1 MNILIKELENLGKF
15 KEYVSDINKKISP
28 IVLSGLSSVG
38 KIQLLEATKE
48 FADRNICIV
57 TYNELQAKKI
67 YKDLKYF
74 SGNVVYFPK
83 REIASYDYVAE
94 SKDLPY
100 ERIETLNKIFEQEKS
115 AKKNE
120 NRLIVITTIEAMMQ
134 KMISKEEV
142 YKALLEF
149 KVGKCFNLE
158 ELKQSLIHLGYERAD
173 IVDGKGQFSVRGGIL
188 DIGTTNTQGVRIE
201 FWGDEVDSIRSFS
214 ITSQRSNKMI
224 EEARIYPS
232 HELIV
237 TKNIDEICKQIETKK
252 ENASEENAKNITED
266 IELIRNG
273 DYISKVDKYF
283 NEFYDK
289 QSSFMEY
296 IGEDY
301 LICLDDIE
309 KINVRQENIINDN
322 NQLIETLLEKD
333 RIVPDS
339 IKNIAKY
346 DVENVENQLIY
357 LYETDLLSDKN
368 TTKFSA
374 NVFNFKYRDMHFFK
388 SELNI
393 LTTEIK
399 KALDENKRVIVL
411 AGNEAGSKKIEALLE
426 PEEIKYKYFEKLED
440 SQEKIY
446 KNSIEEYLKNKTVI
460 ISNGS
465 LSSGFENYETNVMVI
480 TGEDFIASEPKKKKH
495 TDSFKQGE
503 KVVFADLRAGDY
515 VVHKTQGIGIYIGVN
530 TITTADGITK
540 DYIKVKYKNDDV
552 LYVPTD
558 MLDNIRKYVGGGDG
572 EPKLNKLG
580 STNWEKTKKYISEK
594 VKDISREL
602 ILLYKKRLELK
613 KKPYKDYPEEEVFA
627 SEFKYNLTPDQ
638 KKAVVEIN
646 NDLKKDNPMDRLL
659 CGDVGFGKTEVAMR
673 AMFKAVLNN
682 EQVLYLCPTTI
693 LSKQQYNVAKERFK
707 NWPIEIA
714 LLNRHVSARE
724 THRILEDLKRGKIDI
739 LFGTH
744 RILSDD
750 IVCKNLGMLV
760 VDEEQRFGVTHKEKI
775 KTMKSDVNVLT
786 LSATPIPRTLK
797 MAMSGLRDLSVI
809 DTPPVNRYPVQTYVA
824 VEDDFLI
831 KDAIYK
837 ELARKGQ
844 IFILYNRVET
854 IEKYMNHIHELVP
867 DAKINFA
874 HGKMEKDEL
883 DNIMTSFINNEFD
896 ILICTT
902 IIESGIDIPNVN
914 TLIIHDAD
922 NFGLSQLY
930 QIRGRV
936 GRSNKIAYAYLM
948 YEKNKMLND
957 IAIKRLNTIKEFT
970 ELGSGYRIAMRDLS
984 LRGAGDIFGAS
995 QAGFVDSVGISL
1007 YMKMIEDE
1015 IKRQQ
1020 GEFTP
1025 EEDKETQ
1032 ALINVSTHISDTYV
1046 TDEDIKIEIHQKINE
1061 IDSYEKMLEIK
1072 NELEDR
1078 FGKVTADMLVYM
1090 YEEWFEKLA
1099 KKYNIKQVVQ
1109 TDRSIEI
1116 TLPEDVSSNIKGD
1129 KLLIEAMNLSRSFNI
1144 KYVNKKISI
1153 LLYTKDLPKHFI
1165 FYIVTLLEKIL

>member
-1 MNILIKELENLGKF
+1 MNFLDEYF
-15 KEYVSDINKKISP
+15 KYEIGTEI
-28 IVLSGLSSVG
+28 SGLTHELNVFYVQ
-38 KIQLLEATKE
+38 KLCEKY
-48 FADRNICIV
+48 DRNIIVLTSSLFEANKIYDSLVKIHDNTLLFPMDDFLSSMIVASSPELKYKRLETLDKLKSDKKYIIV
-57 TYNELQAKKI
+57 TNLMGY
-67 YKDLKYF
+67 LKYLP
-74 SGNVVYFPK
+74 SANIKNYIDIKQNDVIK
-83 REIASYDYVAE
+83 RDVLAEEI
-94 SKDLPY
+94 
-100 ERIETLNKIFEQEKS
+100 NK
-115 AKKNE
+115 
-120 NRLIVITTIEAMMQ
+120 
-134 KMISKEEV
+134 
-142 YKALLEF
+142 
-149 KVGKCFNLE
+149 
-158 ELKQSLIHLGYERAD
+158 LGYHRESLVTMSGEYA
-173 IVDGKGQFSVRGGIL
+173 VRGFIL
-188 DIGTTNTQGVRIE
+188 DLYPIDYEHPIRIE
-201 FWGDEVDSIRSFS
+201 FDG
-214 ITSQRSNKMI
+214 
-224 EEARIYPS
+224 
-232 HELIV
+232 
-237 TKNIDEICKQIETKK
+237 NIID
-252 ENASEENAKNITED
+252 NI
-266 IELIRNG
+266 
-273 DYISKVDKYF
+273 KYF
-283 NEFYDK
+283 NENTQMSMEVTDK
-289 QSSFMEY
+289 IKIKAIDEMPSDDKNSLF
-296 IGEDY
+296 DY
-301 LICLDDIE
+301 AKNPLVVYVDKSQIEAAYTHLYDDIIE
-309 KINVRQENIINDN
+309 YKEANDIQENLMYSLYDIKDNDKIFINLFSTGGIDLKAQSIINY
-322 NQLIETLLEKD
+322 K
-333 RIVPDS
+333 
-339 IKNIAKY
+339 
-346 DVENVENQLIY
+346 ENFI
-357 LYETDLLSDKN
+357 
-368 TTKFSA
+368 
-374 NVFNFKYRDMHFFK
+374 
-388 SELNI
+388 
-393 LTTEIK
+393 
-399 KALDENKRVIVL
+399 
-411 AGNEAGSKKIEALLE
+411 
-426 PEEIKYKYFEKLED
+426 KLESD
-440 SQEKIY
+440 YNKWIKEGKIVYFYLSNNNEK
-446 KNSIEEYLKNKTVI
+446 KKLLKIIPSAHIIMKELEHGFILDKYVI
-460 ISNGS
+460 IS
-465 LSSGFENYETNVMVI
+465 ENDI
-480 TGEDFIASEPKKKKH
+480 EDVKVTYGVYKNNFHVGKKIK
-495 TDSFKQGE
+495 DFNQLE
-503 KVVFADLRAGDY
+503 KGDY
-515 VVHKTQGIGIYIGVN
+515 VVHISHGIGIYQG
-530 TITTADGITK
+530 ITTLSVRGVQK
-540 DYIKVKYKNDDV
+540 DFLTIYYEGTDKI
-552 LYVPTD
+552 YVPVEKID
-558 MLDNIRKYVGGGDG
+558 LIYKYTGKDG
-572 EPKLNKLG
+572 VKPKLNKLG

-724 THRILEDLKRGKIDI
+724 THRILEDLKKGKIDI

-867 DAKINFA
+867 DARINFA

-936 GRSNKIAYAYLM
+936 GRSDKIAYAYLM

-1078 FGKVTADMLVYM
+1078 FGKVTDDMLVYM

-1099 KKYNIKQVVQ
+1099 KKYNIKQVIQ

-1116 TLPEDVSSNIKGD
+1116 TLPEEVSSNIKGD

-1144 KYVNKKISI
+1144 KYINKRISI

>member
-1 MNILIKELENLGKF
+1 MNFLDEYF
-15 KEYVSDINKKISP
+15 KYEIGTEI
-28 IVLSGLSSVG
+28 SGLTHELNVFYVQ
-38 KIQLLEATKE
+38 KLCEKY
-48 FADRNICIV
+48 DRNIIVLTSSLFEANKIYDSLVKIHDNTLLFPMDDFLSSMIVASSPELKYKRLETLDKLKSDKKYIIV
-57 TYNELQAKKI
+57 TNLMGY
-67 YKDLKYF
+67 LKYLP
-74 SGNVVYFPK
+74 SANIKNYIDIKQNDVIK
-83 REIASYDYVAE
+83 RDILAEEI
-94 SKDLPY
+94 
-100 ERIETLNKIFEQEKS
+100 NK
-115 AKKNE
+115 
-120 NRLIVITTIEAMMQ
+120 
-134 KMISKEEV
+134 
-142 YKALLEF
+142 
-149 KVGKCFNLE
+149 
-158 ELKQSLIHLGYERAD
+158 LGYHRESLVTMSGEYA
-173 IVDGKGQFSVRGGIL
+173 VRGFIL
-188 DIGTTNTQGVRIE
+188 DLYPIDYEHPIRIE
-201 FWGDEVDSIRSFS
+201 FDG
-214 ITSQRSNKMI
+214 
-224 EEARIYPS
+224 
-232 HELIV
+232 
-237 TKNIDEICKQIETKK
+237 NIID
-252 ENASEENAKNITED
+252 NI
-266 IELIRNG
+266 
-273 DYISKVDKYF
+273 KYF
-283 NEFYDK
+283 NENTQMSTEETNKIKIKAIDEMPSDDKNSLFDYAKNPLVVYVDKSQIEATYTHLYDDII
-289 QSSFMEY
+289 EY
-296 IGEDY
+296 KEANDVKEDLMY
-301 LICLDDIE
+301 SLDDIKDND
-309 KINVRQENIINDN
+309 KIFINLFSTDGIDLKAQSIINY
-322 NQLIETLLEKD
+322 K
-333 RIVPDS
+333 
-339 IKNIAKY
+339 
-346 DVENVENQLIY
+346 ENFL
-357 LYETDLLSDKN
+357 
-368 TTKFSA
+368 
-374 NVFNFKYRDMHFFK
+374 
-388 SELNI
+388 
-393 LTTEIK
+393 
-399 KALDENKRVIVL
+399 
-411 AGNEAGSKKIEALLE
+411 
-426 PEEIKYKYFEKLED
+426 KLESD
-440 SQEKIY
+440 YNKWIKEGKIVYFYLSNNNEK
-446 KNSIEEYLKNKTVI
+446 KQLLKIIPSAHIIMKELEHGFILGKYVI
-460 ISNGS
+460 IS
-465 LSSGFENYETNVMVI
+465 ENDI
-480 TGEDFIASEPKKKKH
+480 EDVKVTYGVYKNNFHVGKKIK
-495 TDSFKQGE
+495 DFNQLE
-503 KVVFADLRAGDY
+503 KGDY
-515 VVHKTQGIGIYIGVN
+515 VVHISHGIGIYQG
-530 TITTADGITK
+530 ITT
-540 DYIKVKYKNDDV
+540 
-552 LYVPTD
+552 LYVRGVQKDFLTIYYEGTD
-558 MLDNIRKYVGGGDG
+558 KIYVPVEKIDLIYKYTCKDG
-572 EPKLNKLG
+572 VKPKLNKLG

-627 SEFKYNLTPDQ
+627 SEFKYKLTPDQ

-724 THRILEDLKRGKIDI
+724 THRILEDLKKGKIDI

-984 LRGAGDIFGAS
+984 LRGAGDVFGAS

-1007 YMKMIEDE
+1007 YMKMVEDE

-1020 GEFTP
+1020 GEFAP

>member
-1 MNILIKELENLGKF
+1 MNFLDEYF
-15 KEYVSDINKKISP
+15 KYEIGTEI
-28 IVLSGLSSVG
+28 SGLTHELNVFYVQ
-38 KIQLLEATKE
+38 KLCEKY
-48 FADRNICIV
+48 DRNIIVLTSSLFEANKIYDSLVKIHDNTLLFPMDDFLSSMIVASSPELKYKRLETLDKLKSDKKYIIV
-57 TYNELQAKKI
+57 TNLMGY
-67 YKDLKYF
+67 LKYLP
-74 SGNVVYFPK
+74 SANIKNYIDIKQNDVIK
-83 REIASYDYVAE
+83 RDILAEEI
-94 SKDLPY
+94 
-100 ERIETLNKIFEQEKS
+100 NK
-115 AKKNE
+115 
-120 NRLIVITTIEAMMQ
+120 
-134 KMISKEEV
+134 
-142 YKALLEF
+142 
-149 KVGKCFNLE
+149 
-158 ELKQSLIHLGYERAD
+158 LGYHRESLVTMSGEYA
-173 IVDGKGQFSVRGGIL
+173 VRGFIL
-188 DIGTTNTQGVRIE
+188 DLYPIDYEHPIRIE
-201 FWGDEVDSIRSFS
+201 FDG
-214 ITSQRSNKMI
+214 
-224 EEARIYPS
+224 
-232 HELIV
+232 
-237 TKNIDEICKQIETKK
+237 NIID
-252 ENASEENAKNITED
+252 NI
-266 IELIRNG
+266 
-273 DYISKVDKYF
+273 KYF
-283 NEFYDK
+283 NENTQMSTEESNKIKIKAIDEMPSDDKNSLFDYAKNPLVVYVDKSQIEATYTHLYDDII
-289 QSSFMEY
+289 EY
-296 IGEDY
+296 KEANDIKEDLMY
-301 LICLDDIE
+301 SLDDIKDND
-309 KINVRQENIINDN
+309 KIFINLFSTDGIDLKAQSIINY
-322 NQLIETLLEKD
+322 K
-333 RIVPDS
+333 
-339 IKNIAKY
+339 
-346 DVENVENQLIY
+346 ENFL
-357 LYETDLLSDKN
+357 
-368 TTKFSA
+368 
-374 NVFNFKYRDMHFFK
+374 
-388 SELNI
+388 
-393 LTTEIK
+393 
-399 KALDENKRVIVL
+399 
-411 AGNEAGSKKIEALLE
+411 
-426 PEEIKYKYFEKLED
+426 KLESD
-440 SQEKIY
+440 YNKWIKEGKIVYFYLSNNNEK
-446 KNSIEEYLKNKTVI
+446 KQLLKIIPSAHIIMKELEHGFILGKYVI
-460 ISNGS
+460 IS
-465 LSSGFENYETNVMVI
+465 ENDI
-480 TGEDFIASEPKKKKH
+480 EDVKVTYGVYKNNFHVGKKIK
-495 TDSFKQGE
+495 DFNQLE
-503 KVVFADLRAGDY
+503 KGDY
-515 VVHKTQGIGIYIGVN
+515 VVHISHGIGIYQG
-530 TITTADGITK
+530 ITTLSVRGVQK
-540 DYIKVKYKNDDV
+540 DFLTIYYEGTDKI
-552 LYVPTD
+552 YVPVEKID
-558 MLDNIRKYVGGGDG
+558 LIYKYTCKDG
-572 EPKLNKLG
+572 VKPKLNKLG

-724 THRILEDLKRGKIDI
+724 THRILEDLKKGKIDI

-1078 FGKVTADMLVYM
+1078 FGKVTDDMLVYM

>member
-1 MNILIKELENLGKF
+1 MNFLDEYF
-15 KEYVSDINKKISP
+15 KYEIGTEI
-28 IVLSGLSSVG
+28 SGLTHELNVFYVQ
-38 KIQLLEATKE
+38 KLCEKY
-48 FADRNICIV
+48 DRNIIILTSSLFEANKIYDSLVKIHDNTLLFPMDDFLSSMIVASSPELKYKRLETLDKLKSDKTYIIV
-57 TYNELQAKKI
+57 TNLMGY
-67 YKDLKYF
+67 LKYLPSANIKNYIDIKQNDVIKRDVLAEEINKLGYHRESLVTM
-74 SGNVVYFPK
+74 SGEYAVRGFILDLYP
-83 REIASYDYVAE
+83 IDYE
-94 SKDLPY
+94 HPI
-100 ERIETLNKIFEQEKS
+100 RIE
-115 AKKNE
+115 
-120 NRLIVITTIEAMMQ
+120 
-134 KMISKEEV
+134 
-142 YKALLEF
+142 Y
-149 KVGKCFNLE
+149 
-158 ELKQSLIHLGYERAD
+158 
-173 IVDGKGQFSVRGGIL
+173 DG
-188 DIGTTNTQGVRIE
+188 
-201 FWGDEVDSIRSFS
+201 
-214 ITSQRSNKMI
+214 
-224 EEARIYPS
+224 
-232 HELIV
+232 
-237 TKNIDEICKQIETKK
+237 NIID
-252 ENASEENAKNITED
+252 NI
-266 IELIRNG
+266 
-273 DYISKVDKYF
+273 KYF
-283 NEFYDK
+283 NENTQMSMEETNKIKIKAIDEMPSDDKNSLFDYAKNPLVVYVDKSQIEAAYTHLYDDII
-289 QSSFMEY
+289 EY
-296 IGEDY
+296 KEANDIKEDLMY
-301 LICLDDIE
+301 SLDDIKDND
-309 KINVRQENIINDN
+309 KIFINLFSTGGIYLKAQSIINY
-322 NQLIETLLEKD
+322 K
-333 RIVPDS
+333 
-339 IKNIAKY
+339 
-346 DVENVENQLIY
+346 ENFL
-357 LYETDLLSDKN
+357 
-368 TTKFSA
+368 
-374 NVFNFKYRDMHFFK
+374 
-388 SELNI
+388 
-393 LTTEIK
+393 
-399 KALDENKRVIVL
+399 
-411 AGNEAGSKKIEALLE
+411 
-426 PEEIKYKYFEKLED
+426 KLESD
-440 SQEKIY
+440 YNKWIKEGKIVYFYLSNNNEK
-446 KNSIEEYLKNKTVI
+446 KKLLKIIPSAHIIMKELEHGFILDKYVI
-460 ISNGS
+460 IS
-465 LSSGFENYETNVMVI
+465 ENDIEDVKVI
-480 TGEDFIASEPKKKKH
+480 HGVYKNNFHVGKKIKDFN
-495 TDSFKQGE
+495 QLE
-503 KVVFADLRAGDY
+503 KGDY
-515 VVHKTQGIGIYIGVN
+515 VVHISHGIGIYQG
-530 TITTADGITK
+530 ITTLSVRGVQK
-540 DYIKVKYKNDDV
+540 DFLTIYYEGTDKI
-552 LYVPTD
+552 YVPVEKID
-558 MLDNIRKYVGGGDG
+558 LIYKYTGKDG
-572 EPKLNKLG
+572 VKPKLNKLG

-724 THRILEDLKRGKIDI
+724 THRILEDLKNGKIDI

-844 IFILYNRVET
+844 VFILYNRVET

-867 DAKINFA
+867 DARITFA

-936 GRSNKIAYAYLM
+936 GRSDKIAYAYLM

-1020 GEFTP
+1020 GEFDP

-1078 FGKVTADMLVYM
+1078 FGKVTPDMLVYM

-1116 TLPEDVSSNIKGD
+1116 TLPEEISSNIKGD

-1144 KYVNKKISI
+1144 KYVNKRISI

>member
-1 MNILIKELENLGKF
+1 MNFLDEYF
-15 KEYVSDINKKISP
+15 KYEIGTEI
-28 IVLSGLSSVG
+28 SGLTHELNVFYVQ
-38 KIQLLEATKE
+38 KLCEKY
-48 FADRNICIV
+48 DRNIIVLTSSLFEANKIYDSLVKIHDNTLLFPMDDFLSSMIVASSPELKYKRLETLDKLKSDKKYIIV
-57 TYNELQAKKI
+57 TNLMGY
-67 YKDLKYF
+67 LKYLP
-74 SGNVVYFPK
+74 SANIKNYIDIKQNDVIK
-83 REIASYDYVAE
+83 RDILAEEI
-94 SKDLPY
+94 
-100 ERIETLNKIFEQEKS
+100 NK
-115 AKKNE
+115 
-120 NRLIVITTIEAMMQ
+120 
-134 KMISKEEV
+134 
-142 YKALLEF
+142 
-149 KVGKCFNLE
+149 
-158 ELKQSLIHLGYERAD
+158 LGYHRESLVTMSGEYA
-173 IVDGKGQFSVRGGIL
+173 VRGFIL
-188 DIGTTNTQGVRIE
+188 DLYPIDYEHPIRIE
-201 FWGDEVDSIRSFS
+201 FDG
-214 ITSQRSNKMI
+214 
-224 EEARIYPS
+224 
-232 HELIV
+232 
-237 TKNIDEICKQIETKK
+237 NIID
-252 ENASEENAKNITED
+252 NI
-266 IELIRNG
+266 
-273 DYISKVDKYF
+273 KYF
-283 NEFYDK
+283 NENTQMSTEETNKIKIKAIDEMPSDDKNSLFDYAKNPLVVYVDKSQIEATYTHLYDDII
-289 QSSFMEY
+289 EY
-296 IGEDY
+296 KEAKDIKEDLMY
-301 LICLDDIE
+301 SLDDIKDND
-309 KINVRQENIINDN
+309 KIFINLFSTDGIDLKAQSIINY
-322 NQLIETLLEKD
+322 K
-333 RIVPDS
+333 
-339 IKNIAKY
+339 
-346 DVENVENQLIY
+346 ENFL
-357 LYETDLLSDKN
+357 
-368 TTKFSA
+368 
-374 NVFNFKYRDMHFFK
+374 
-388 SELNI
+388 
-393 LTTEIK
+393 
-399 KALDENKRVIVL
+399 
-411 AGNEAGSKKIEALLE
+411 
-426 PEEIKYKYFEKLED
+426 KLESD
-440 SQEKIY
+440 YNKWIKEGKIVYFYLSNNNEK
-446 KNSIEEYLKNKTVI
+446 KQLLKIIPSAHIIMKELEHGFILDKYVI
-460 ISNGS
+460 IS
-465 LSSGFENYETNVMVI
+465 ENDI
-480 TGEDFIASEPKKKKH
+480 EDVKVTHGVYKNNFHVGKKIK
-495 TDSFKQGE
+495 DFNQLE
-503 KVVFADLRAGDY
+503 KGDY
-515 VVHKTQGIGIYIGVN
+515 VVHISHGIGIYQG
-530 TITTADGITK
+530 ITTLSVRGVQK
-540 DYIKVKYKNDDV
+540 DFLTIYYEGTDKI
-552 LYVPTD
+552 YVPVEKID
-558 MLDNIRKYVGGGDG
+558 LIYKYTCKDG
-572 EPKLNKLG
+572 VKPKLNKLG

-627 SEFKYNLTPDQ
+627 SEFKYKLTPDQ

-724 THRILEDLKRGKIDI
+724 THRILEDLKKGKIDI

-1020 GEFTP
+1020 GEFAP

>member
-1 MNILIKELENLGKF
+1 MKF
-15 KEYVSDINKKISP
+15 LDEYFKYEIGTEI
-28 IVLSGLSSVG
+28 SGLTSELNIFYIL
-38 KIQLLEATKE
+38 KLCEKY
-48 FADRNICIV
+48 DRNIIV
-57 TYNELQAKKI
+57 LTSSLFEA
-67 YKDLKYF
+67 
-74 SGNVVYFPK
+74 
-83 REIASYDYVAE
+83 
-94 SKDLPY
+94 
-100 ERIETLNKIFEQEKS
+100 NKIFDSLYKLH
-115 AKKNE
+115 E
-120 NRLIVITTIEAMMQ
+120 NTLLFPMDDFLSS
-134 KMISKEEV
+134 MIIASSP
-142 YKALLEF
+142 
-149 KVGKCFNLE
+149 
-158 ELKQSLIHLGYERAD
+158 ELKYKRLETLDKLKENKKYVIVTNLMGYLKYLPNKGIKNYLELNIGQEIKRDELISSLSFLGYHRESLVTMSGEYAVRGF
-173 IVDGKGQFSVRGGIL
+173 IVDMFPI
-188 DIGTTNTQGVRIE
+188 DYDHPIRIE
-201 FWGDEVDSIRSFS
+201 FDG
-214 ITSQRSNKMI
+214 NKI
-224 EEARIYPS
+224 D
-232 HELIV
+232 
-237 TKNIDEICKQIETKK
+237 NI
-252 ENASEENAKNITED
+252 
-266 IELIRNG
+266 
-273 DYISKVDKYF
+273 KYF
-283 NEFYDK
+283 NENSQMSMNLVKSLKIKAIDEMVSNDKSSLYEYANEPLVVYVDKSQIDASYTHLYDDIV
-289 QSSFMEY
+289 EY
-296 IGEDY
+296 KESNNINEDLMY
-301 LICLDDIE
+301 TLDDIKDKD
-309 KINVRQENIINDN
+309 KIYVNLFSTGGINLKAESIINYKENFEKLQIDYDKWIREGKDVYFYLSRLEEKKKILK
-322 NQLIETLLEKD
+322 LI
-333 RIVPDS
+333 P
-339 IKNIAKY
+339 
-346 DVENVENQLIY
+346 
-357 LYETDLLSDKN
+357 
-368 TTKFSA
+368 SA
-374 NVFNFKYRDMHFFK
+374 NVVMKELSHGFILDKYVFISENDIEEVK
-388 SELNI
+388 S
-393 LTTEIK
+393 
-399 KALDENKRVIVL
+399 VHGV
-411 AGNEAGSKKIEALLE
+411 
-426 PEEIKYKYFEKLED
+426 
-440 SQEKIY
+440 Y
-446 KNSIEEYLKNKTVI
+446 KNNFHVGKRIKDFNQLKK
-460 ISNGS
+460 G
-465 LSSGFENYETNVMVI
+465 
-480 TGEDFIASEPKKKKH
+480 DF
-495 TDSFKQGE
+495 
-503 KVVFADLRAGDY
+503 
-515 VVHKTQGIGIYIGVN
+515 VVHIAHGIGIYQG
-530 TITTADGITK
+530 ITTLTVRGVQKDFLTIYYEGTDKIYVPVEKIDLIYKYAGKDGIK
-540 DYIKVKYKNDDV
+540 
-552 LYVPTD
+552 
-558 MLDNIRKYVGGGDG
+558 
-572 EPKLNKLG
+572 PKLNKLG

-627 SEFKYNLTPDQ
+627 SEFKYSLTKDQ
-638 KKAVVEIN
+638 EKSIIEIN
-646 NDLKKDNPMDRLL
+646 SDLRKDNPMDRLL

-714 LLNRHVSARE
+714 LLNRHVSAKE
-724 THRILEDLKRGKIDI
+724 THRILEDLKKGRIDI

-750 IVCKNLGMLV
+750 VSCKNLGMLV

-837 ELARKGQ
+837 ELARNGQ
-844 IFILYNRVET
+844 VFILYNRVET

-867 DAKINFA
+867 DARITYA
-874 HGKMEKDEL
+874 HGKMEKDVL
-883 DNIMTSFINNEFD
+883 DDIMTSFINNEFD

-936 GRSNKIAYAYLM
+936 GRSDKIAYAYLM

-970 ELGSGYRIAMRDLS
+970 ELGSGYRIAMRDLN
-984 LRGAGDIFGAS
+984 LRGAGDVFGAS

-1007 YMKMIEDE
+1007 YMKMVEDE

-1020 GEFTP
+1020 GEIV
-1025 EEDKETQ
+1025 EEDDTDTQ
-1032 ALINVSTHISDTYV
+1032 ALINVNTHISDNYV
-1046 TDEDIKIEIHQKINE
+1046 SDEDIKIEIHQKINE

-1078 FGKVTADMLVYM
+1078 FGKVTDDMLVYM

-1116 TLPEDVSSNIKGD
+1116 TLPEEISSNIKGD

>member
-1 MNILIKELENLGKF
+1 MNFLDEYF
-15 KEYVSDINKKISP
+15 KYEIGTEI
-28 IVLSGLSSVG
+28 SGLTHELNVFYVQ
-38 KIQLLEATKE
+38 KLCEKY
-48 FADRNICIV
+48 DRNIIVLTSSLFEANKIYDSLVKIHDNTLLFPMDDFLSSMIVASSPELKYKRLETLDKLKSDKKYIIV
-57 TYNELQAKKI
+57 TNLMGY
-67 YKDLKYF
+67 LKYLP
-74 SGNVVYFPK
+74 SANIKNYIDIKQNDVIK
-83 REIASYDYVAE
+83 RDVLAEEI
-94 SKDLPY
+94 
-100 ERIETLNKIFEQEKS
+100 NK
-115 AKKNE
+115 
-120 NRLIVITTIEAMMQ
+120 
-134 KMISKEEV
+134 
-142 YKALLEF
+142 
-149 KVGKCFNLE
+149 
-158 ELKQSLIHLGYERAD
+158 LGYHRESLVTMSGEYA
-173 IVDGKGQFSVRGGIL
+173 VRGFIL
-188 DIGTTNTQGVRIE
+188 DLYPIDYEHPIRIE
-201 FWGDEVDSIRSFS
+201 FDG
-214 ITSQRSNKMI
+214 
-224 EEARIYPS
+224 
-232 HELIV
+232 
-237 TKNIDEICKQIETKK
+237 NIID
-252 ENASEENAKNITED
+252 NI
-266 IELIRNG
+266 
-273 DYISKVDKYF
+273 KYF
-283 NEFYDK
+283 NENTQMSTEETNKIKIKAIDEMPSDDKNSLFDYAKNPLVVYVDKSQIEATYTHLYDDII
-289 QSSFMEY
+289 EY
-296 IGEDY
+296 KEANDIKEDLMY
-301 LICLDDIE
+301 SLDDIKDND
-309 KINVRQENIINDN
+309 KIFINLFSTDGIYLKAQSIINY
-322 NQLIETLLEKD
+322 K
-333 RIVPDS
+333 
-339 IKNIAKY
+339 
-346 DVENVENQLIY
+346 ENFL
-357 LYETDLLSDKN
+357 
-368 TTKFSA
+368 
-374 NVFNFKYRDMHFFK
+374 
-388 SELNI
+388 
-393 LTTEIK
+393 
-399 KALDENKRVIVL
+399 
-411 AGNEAGSKKIEALLE
+411 
-426 PEEIKYKYFEKLED
+426 KLESD
-440 SQEKIY
+440 YNKWIKEGKIVYFYLSNNNEK
-446 KNSIEEYLKNKTVI
+446 KQLLKIIPSAHIIMKELEHGFILDKYVI
-460 ISNGS
+460 IS
-465 LSSGFENYETNVMVI
+465 ENDI
-480 TGEDFIASEPKKKKH
+480 EDVKVTHGVYKNNFHVGKKIK
-495 TDSFKQGE
+495 DFNQLE
-503 KVVFADLRAGDY
+503 KGDY
-515 VVHKTQGIGIYIGVN
+515 VVHISHGIGIYQG
-530 TITTADGITK
+530 ITTLSVRGVQK
-540 DYIKVKYKNDDV
+540 DFLTIYYEGTDKI
-552 LYVPTD
+552 YVPVEKID
-558 MLDNIRKYVGGGDG
+558 LIYKYTCKDG
-572 EPKLNKLG
+572 AKPKLNKLG

-724 THRILEDLKRGKIDI
+724 THRILEDLKKGKIDI

-844 IFILYNRVET
+844 VFILYNRVET

-867 DAKINFA
+867 DARITFA

-1020 GEFTP
+1020 GEFAP

-1078 FGKVTADMLVYM
+1078 FGKVTDDMLVYM

>member
-1 MNILIKELENLGKF
+1 M
-15 KEYVSDINKKISP
+15 
-28 IVLSGLSSVG
+28 
-38 KIQLLEATKE
+38 
-48 FADRNICIV
+48 
-57 TYNELQAKKI
+57 
-67 YKDLKYF
+67 
-74 SGNVVYFPK
+74 
-83 REIASYDYVAE
+83 
-94 SKDLPY
+94 
-100 ERIETLNKIFEQEKS
+100 
-115 AKKNE
+115 
-120 NRLIVITTIEAMMQ
+120 
-134 KMISKEEV
+134 
-142 YKALLEF
+142 
-149 KVGKCFNLE
+149 
-158 ELKQSLIHLGYERAD
+158 
-173 IVDGKGQFSVRGGIL
+173 
-188 DIGTTNTQGVRIE
+188 
-201 FWGDEVDSIRSFS
+201 
-214 ITSQRSNKMI
+214 
-224 EEARIYPS
+224 
-232 HELIV
+232 
-237 TKNIDEICKQIETKK
+237 
-252 ENASEENAKNITED
+252 
-266 IELIRNG
+266 
-273 DYISKVDKYF
+273 
-283 NEFYDK
+283 
-289 QSSFMEY
+289 
-296 IGEDY
+296 
-301 LICLDDIE
+301 
-309 KINVRQENIINDN
+309 
-322 NQLIETLLEKD
+322 
-333 RIVPDS
+333 
-339 IKNIAKY
+339 
-346 DVENVENQLIY
+346 
-357 LYETDLLSDKN
+357 
-368 TTKFSA
+368 
-374 NVFNFKYRDMHFFK
+374 
-388 SELNI
+388 
-393 LTTEIK
+393 
-399 KALDENKRVIVL
+399 
-411 AGNEAGSKKIEALLE
+411 
-426 PEEIKYKYFEKLED
+426 
-440 SQEKIY
+440 
-446 KNSIEEYLKNKTVI
+446 
-460 ISNGS
+460 
-465 LSSGFENYETNVMVI
+465 
-480 TGEDFIASEPKKKKH
+480 
-495 TDSFKQGE
+495 
-503 KVVFADLRAGDY
+503 
-515 VVHKTQGIGIYIGVN
+515 
-530 TITTADGITK
+530 
-540 DYIKVKYKNDDV
+540 
-552 LYVPTD
+552 
-558 MLDNIRKYVGGGDG
+558 
-572 EPKLNKLG
+572 
-580 STNWEKTKKYISEK
+580 
-594 VKDISREL
+594 
-602 ILLYKKRLELK
+602 
-613 KKPYKDYPEEEVFA
+613 
-627 SEFKYNLTPDQ
+627 
-638 KKAVVEIN
+638 EIN

-724 THRILEDLKRGKIDI
+724 THRILEDLKKGKIDI

-809 DTPPVNRYPVQTYVA
+809 DTPPVNRYPVQTYAA

>member
-1 MNILIKELENLGKF
+1 MKF
-15 KEYVSDINKKISP
+15 LDEYFKYEIGTEI
-28 IVLSGLSSVG
+28 SGLTSELNIFYIL
-38 KIQLLEATKE
+38 KLCEKY
-48 FADRNICIV
+48 DRNIIV
-57 TYNELQAKKI
+57 LTSSLFEA
-67 YKDLKYF
+67 
-74 SGNVVYFPK
+74 
-83 REIASYDYVAE
+83 
-94 SKDLPY
+94 
-100 ERIETLNKIFEQEKS
+100 NKIFDSLYKIH
-115 AKKNE
+115 E
-120 NRLIVITTIEAMMQ
+120 NTLLFPMDDFLSS
-134 KMISKEEV
+134 MIIASSP
-142 YKALLEF
+142 
-149 KVGKCFNLE
+149 
-158 ELKQSLIHLGYERAD
+158 ELKYKRLETLDKLKENKKYVIVTNLMGYLKYLPNKGIKNYLELNIGQEIKRDELISSLSFLGYHRESLVTMSGEYAVRGF
-173 IVDGKGQFSVRGGIL
+173 IVDLFPI
-188 DIGTTNTQGVRIE
+188 DYDHPIRIE
-201 FWGDEVDSIRSFS
+201 FDG
-214 ITSQRSNKMI
+214 NKI
-224 EEARIYPS
+224 D
-232 HELIV
+232 
-237 TKNIDEICKQIETKK
+237 NI
-252 ENASEENAKNITED
+252 
-266 IELIRNG
+266 
-273 DYISKVDKYF
+273 KYF
-283 NEFYDK
+283 NENSQMSMNLVKSLKIKAIDEMVSNDK
-289 QSSFMEY
+289 SSLYEY
-296 IGEDY
+296 ANEPLVVYVDKSQIDASY
-301 LICLDDIE
+301 THLYDDIVE
-309 KINVRQENIINDN
+309 YKESNNINEDLMFTIDDIKD
-322 NQLIETLLEKD
+322 KD
-333 RIVPDS
+333 RIYVNLFSTGGINLKAES
-339 IKNIAKY
+339 IINYKENFEKLQNDY
-346 DVENVENQLIY
+346 DKWIREGKDVYFYLSRLEEKKKILKLIP
-357 LYETDLLSDKN
+357 
-368 TTKFSA
+368 SA
-374 NVFNFKYRDMHFFK
+374 NVVMKELSHGFILDKYVVISENDIEEVK
-388 SELNI
+388 SV
-393 LTTEIK
+393 
-399 KALDENKRVIVL
+399 RGV
-411 AGNEAGSKKIEALLE
+411 
-426 PEEIKYKYFEKLED
+426 
-440 SQEKIY
+440 Y
-446 KNSIEEYLKNKTVI
+446 KNNFHVGKRIK
-460 ISNGS
+460 
-465 LSSGFENYETNVMVI
+465 
-480 TGEDFIASEPKKKKH
+480 DFN
-495 TDSFKQGE
+495 QLE
-503 KVVFADLRAGDY
+503 KGDY
-515 VVHKTQGIGIYIGVN
+515 VVHVAHGIGIYQG
-530 TITTADGITK
+530 ITTLTVRGVQKDFLTIYYEGTDKIYVPVEKIDLIYKYTGKDGIK
-540 DYIKVKYKNDDV
+540 
-552 LYVPTD
+552 
-558 MLDNIRKYVGGGDG
+558 
-572 EPKLNKLG
+572 PKLNKLG

-627 SEFKYNLTPDQ
+627 SEFKYSLTKDQ
-638 KKAVVEIN
+638 EKSIIEIN
-646 NDLKKDNPMDRLL
+646 SDLRKDNPMDRLL

-714 LLNRHVSARE
+714 LLNRHVSAKE
-724 THRILEDLKRGKIDI
+724 THRILEDLKKGRIDI

-750 IVCKNLGMLV
+750 VSCKNLGMLV

-837 ELARKGQ
+837 ELARNGQ
-844 IFILYNRVET
+844 VFILYNRVET

-867 DAKINFA
+867 DARITYA

-883 DNIMTSFINNEFD
+883 DDIMTSFINNEFD

-936 GRSNKIAYAYLM
+936 GRSDKIAYAYLM

-970 ELGSGYRIAMRDLS
+970 ELGSGYRIAMRDLN
-984 LRGAGDIFGAS
+984 LRGAGDVFGAS

-1007 YMKMIEDE
+1007 YMKMVEDE

-1020 GEFTP
+1020 GEDV
-1025 EEDKETQ
+1025 EEDDTDTQ
-1032 ALINVSTHISDTYV
+1032 ALINVNTHISDNYV
-1046 TDEDIKIEIHQKINE
+1046 SDEDIKIEIHQKINE

-1078 FGKVTADMLVYM
+1078 FGKVTDDMLVYM

>member
-1 MNILIKELENLGKF
+1 MNFLDEYF
-15 KEYVSDINKKISP
+15 KYEIGTEI
-28 IVLSGLSSVG
+28 SGLTHELNVFYVQ
-38 KIQLLEATKE
+38 KLCEKY
-48 FADRNICIV
+48 DRNIIVLTSSLFEANKIYDSLVKIHDNTLLFPMDDFLSSMIVASSPELKYKRLETLDKLKSDKKYIIV
-57 TYNELQAKKI
+57 TNLMGY
-67 YKDLKYF
+67 LKYLP
-74 SGNVVYFPK
+74 SANIKNYIDIKQNDVIK
-83 REIASYDYVAE
+83 RDILAEEI
-94 SKDLPY
+94 
-100 ERIETLNKIFEQEKS
+100 NK
-115 AKKNE
+115 
-120 NRLIVITTIEAMMQ
+120 
-134 KMISKEEV
+134 
-142 YKALLEF
+142 
-149 KVGKCFNLE
+149 
-158 ELKQSLIHLGYERAD
+158 LGYHRESLVTMSGEYA
-173 IVDGKGQFSVRGGIL
+173 VRGFIL
-188 DIGTTNTQGVRIE
+188 DLYPIDYEHPIRIE
-201 FWGDEVDSIRSFS
+201 FDG
-214 ITSQRSNKMI
+214 
-224 EEARIYPS
+224 
-232 HELIV
+232 
-237 TKNIDEICKQIETKK
+237 NIID
-252 ENASEENAKNITED
+252 NI
-266 IELIRNG
+266 
-273 DYISKVDKYF
+273 KYF
-283 NEFYDK
+283 NENTQMSTEETNKIKIKAIDEMPSDDKNSLFDYAKNPLVVYVDKSQIEATYTHLYDDII
-289 QSSFMEY
+289 EY
-296 IGEDY
+296 KEANDVKEDLMY
-301 LICLDDIE
+301 SLDDIKDND
-309 KINVRQENIINDN
+309 KIFINLFSTDGIDLKAQSIINY
-322 NQLIETLLEKD
+322 K
-333 RIVPDS
+333 
-339 IKNIAKY
+339 
-346 DVENVENQLIY
+346 ENFL
-357 LYETDLLSDKN
+357 
-368 TTKFSA
+368 
-374 NVFNFKYRDMHFFK
+374 
-388 SELNI
+388 
-393 LTTEIK
+393 
-399 KALDENKRVIVL
+399 
-411 AGNEAGSKKIEALLE
+411 
-426 PEEIKYKYFEKLED
+426 KLESD
-440 SQEKIY
+440 YNKWIKEGKIVYFYLSNNNEK
-446 KNSIEEYLKNKTVI
+446 KQLLKIIPSAHIIMKELEHGFILGKYVI
-460 ISNGS
+460 IS
-465 LSSGFENYETNVMVI
+465 ENDI
-480 TGEDFIASEPKKKKH
+480 EDVKVTYGVYKNNFHVGKKIK
-495 TDSFKQGE
+495 DFNQLE
-503 KVVFADLRAGDY
+503 KGDY
-515 VVHKTQGIGIYIGVN
+515 VVHISHGIGIYQG
-530 TITTADGITK
+530 ITT
-540 DYIKVKYKNDDV
+540 
-552 LYVPTD
+552 LYVRGVQKDFLTIYYEGTD
-558 MLDNIRKYVGGGDG
+558 KIYVPVEKIDLIYKYTCKDG
-572 EPKLNKLG
+572 VKPKLNKLG

-627 SEFKYNLTPDQ
+627 SEFKYKLTPDQ

-724 THRILEDLKRGKIDI
+724 THRILEDLKKGKIDI

>member
-1 MNILIKELENLGKF
+1 MNFLDEYF
-15 KEYVSDINKKISP
+15 KYEIGTEI
-28 IVLSGLSSVG
+28 SGLTHELNVFYVQ
-38 KIQLLEATKE
+38 KLCEKY
-48 FADRNICIV
+48 DRNIIVLTSSLFEANKIYDSLVKIHDNTLLFPMDDFLSSMIVASSPELKYKRLETLDKLKSDKKYIIV
-57 TYNELQAKKI
+57 TNLMGY
-67 YKDLKYF
+67 LKYLP
-74 SGNVVYFPK
+74 SANIKNYIDIKQNDVIK
-83 REIASYDYVAE
+83 RDVLAEEI
-94 SKDLPY
+94 
-100 ERIETLNKIFEQEKS
+100 NK
-115 AKKNE
+115 
-120 NRLIVITTIEAMMQ
+120 
-134 KMISKEEV
+134 
-142 YKALLEF
+142 
-149 KVGKCFNLE
+149 
-158 ELKQSLIHLGYERAD
+158 LGYHRESLVTMSGEYA
-173 IVDGKGQFSVRGGIL
+173 VRGFIL
-188 DIGTTNTQGVRIE
+188 DLYPIDYEHPIRIE
-201 FWGDEVDSIRSFS
+201 FDG
-214 ITSQRSNKMI
+214 
-224 EEARIYPS
+224 
-232 HELIV
+232 
-237 TKNIDEICKQIETKK
+237 NIID
-252 ENASEENAKNITED
+252 NI
-266 IELIRNG
+266 
-273 DYISKVDKYF
+273 KYF
-283 NEFYDK
+283 NENTQMSTEETNKIKIKAIDEMPSDDKNSLFDYAKNPLVVYVDKSQIEATYTHLYDDII
-289 QSSFMEY
+289 EY
-296 IGEDY
+296 KEANDVKEDLMY
-301 LICLDDIE
+301 SLDDIKDND
-309 KINVRQENIINDN
+309 KIFINLFSTDGIDLKAQSIINY
-322 NQLIETLLEKD
+322 K
-333 RIVPDS
+333 
-339 IKNIAKY
+339 
-346 DVENVENQLIY
+346 ENFL
-357 LYETDLLSDKN
+357 
-368 TTKFSA
+368 
-374 NVFNFKYRDMHFFK
+374 
-388 SELNI
+388 
-393 LTTEIK
+393 
-399 KALDENKRVIVL
+399 
-411 AGNEAGSKKIEALLE
+411 
-426 PEEIKYKYFEKLED
+426 KLESD
-440 SQEKIY
+440 YNKWIKEGKIVYFYLSNNNEK
-446 KNSIEEYLKNKTVI
+446 KQLLKIIPSAHIIMKELEHGFILGKYVI
-460 ISNGS
+460 IS
-465 LSSGFENYETNVMVI
+465 ENDI
-480 TGEDFIASEPKKKKH
+480 EDVKVTHGVYKNNFHVGKKIK
-495 TDSFKQGE
+495 DFNQLE
-503 KVVFADLRAGDY
+503 KGDY
-515 VVHKTQGIGIYIGVN
+515 VVHISHGIGIYQG
-530 TITTADGITK
+530 ITTLSVRGVQK
-540 DYIKVKYKNDDV
+540 DFLTIYYEGTDKI
-552 LYVPTD
+552 YVPVEKID
-558 MLDNIRKYVGGGDG
+558 LIYKYTCKDG
-572 EPKLNKLG
+572 VKPKLNKLG

-1061 IDSYEKMLEIK
+1061 INSYEKMLEIK

-1078 FGKVTADMLVYM
+1078 FGKVTDDMLVYM

>member
-1 MNILIKELENLGKF
+1 MNFLDEYF
-15 KEYVSDINKKISP
+15 KYEIGTEI
-28 IVLSGLSSVG
+28 SGLTHELNVFYVQ
-38 KIQLLEATKE
+38 KLCEKY
-48 FADRNICIV
+48 DRNIIVLTSSLFEANKIYDSLVKIHDNTLLFPMDDFLSSMIVASSPELKYKRLETLDKLKSDKKYIIV
-57 TYNELQAKKI
+57 TNLMGY
-67 YKDLKYF
+67 LKYLP
-74 SGNVVYFPK
+74 SANIKNYIDIKQNDVIK
-83 REIASYDYVAE
+83 RDILAEEI
-94 SKDLPY
+94 
-100 ERIETLNKIFEQEKS
+100 NK
-115 AKKNE
+115 
-120 NRLIVITTIEAMMQ
+120 
-134 KMISKEEV
+134 
-142 YKALLEF
+142 
-149 KVGKCFNLE
+149 
-158 ELKQSLIHLGYERAD
+158 LGYHRESLVTMSGEYA
-173 IVDGKGQFSVRGGIL
+173 VRGFIL
-188 DIGTTNTQGVRIE
+188 DLYPIDYEHPIRIE
-201 FWGDEVDSIRSFS
+201 FDG
-214 ITSQRSNKMI
+214 
-224 EEARIYPS
+224 
-232 HELIV
+232 
-237 TKNIDEICKQIETKK
+237 NIID
-252 ENASEENAKNITED
+252 NI
-266 IELIRNG
+266 
-273 DYISKVDKYF
+273 KYF
-283 NEFYDK
+283 NENTQMSTEETNKIKIKAIDEMPSDDKNSLFDYAKNPLVVYVDKSQIEATYTHLYDDII
-289 QSSFMEY
+289 EY
-296 IGEDY
+296 KEANDVKEDLMY
-301 LICLDDIE
+301 SLDDIKDND
-309 KINVRQENIINDN
+309 KIFINLFSTDGIDLKAQSIINY
-322 NQLIETLLEKD
+322 K
-333 RIVPDS
+333 
-339 IKNIAKY
+339 
-346 DVENVENQLIY
+346 ENFL
-357 LYETDLLSDKN
+357 
-368 TTKFSA
+368 
-374 NVFNFKYRDMHFFK
+374 
-388 SELNI
+388 
-393 LTTEIK
+393 
-399 KALDENKRVIVL
+399 
-411 AGNEAGSKKIEALLE
+411 
-426 PEEIKYKYFEKLED
+426 KLESD
-440 SQEKIY
+440 YNKWIKEGKIVYFYLSNNNEK
-446 KNSIEEYLKNKTVI
+446 KQLLKIIPSAHIIMKELEHGFILGKYVI
-460 ISNGS
+460 IS
-465 LSSGFENYETNVMVI
+465 ENDI
-480 TGEDFIASEPKKKKH
+480 EDVKVTHGVYKNNFHVGKKIK
-495 TDSFKQGE
+495 DFNQLE
-503 KVVFADLRAGDY
+503 KGDY
-515 VVHKTQGIGIYIGVN
+515 VVHISHGIGIYQG
-530 TITTADGITK
+530 ITTLSVRGVQK
-540 DYIKVKYKNDDV
+540 DFLTIYYEGTDKI
-552 LYVPTD
+552 YVPVEKID
-558 MLDNIRKYVGGGDG
+558 LIYKYTCKDG
-572 EPKLNKLG
+572 VKPKLNKLG

-724 THRILEDLKRGKIDI
+724 THRILEDLKKGKIDI

-936 GRSNKIAYAYLM
+936 GRSDKVAYAYLM

-995 QAGFVDSVGISL
+995 QAGFIDSVGISL

-1116 TLPEDVSSNIKGD
+1116 TLPEDVSSNIKDD

>member
-1 MNILIKELENLGKF
+1 MGYLKYLPSKDIKNYFEVRKNDLIKRDEL
-15 KEYVSDINKKISP
+15 VSKID
-28 IVLSGLSSVG
+28 
-38 KIQLLEATKE
+38 E
-48 FADRNICIV
+48 
-57 TYNELQAKKI
+57 
-67 YKDLKYF
+67 
-74 SGNVVYFPK
+74 
-83 REIASYDYVAE
+83 
-94 SKDLPY
+94 
-100 ERIETLNKIFEQEKS
+100 
-115 AKKNE
+115 
-120 NRLIVITTIEAMMQ
+120 
-134 KMISKEEV
+134 
-142 YKALLEF
+142 
-149 KVGKCFNLE
+149 
-158 ELKQSLIHLGYERAD
+158 LGYHRESLVTMSGEYA
-173 IVDGKGQFSVRGGIL
+173 VRGFIL
-188 DIGTTNTQGVRIE
+188 DLYPIDFEHPIRIE
-201 FWGDEVDSIRSFS
+201 FDGNVID
-214 ITSQRSNKMI
+214 
-224 EEARIYPS
+224 
-232 HELIV
+232 
-237 TKNIDEICKQIETKK
+237 NI
-252 ENASEENAKNITED
+252 
-266 IELIRNG
+266 
-273 DYISKVDKYF
+273 KYF
-283 NEFYDK
+283 NENT
-289 QSSFMEY
+289 QMSME
-296 IGEDY
+296 
-301 LICLDDIE
+301 DIS
-309 KINVRQENIINDN
+309 
-322 NQLIETLLEKD
+322 
-333 RIVPDS
+333 S
-339 IKNIAKY
+339 IKIKAI
-346 DVENVENQLIY
+346 DEIVS
-357 LYETDLLSDKN
+357 SDKN
-368 TTKFSA
+368 SLFDYANNPLVVYVDKSQIDASFTHLYDDILEYKESNNISEDIMYSFDDIKDNDKIFVNLFSTGGL
-374 NVFNFKYRDMHFFK
+374 D
-388 SELNI
+388 L
-393 LTTEIK
+393 
-399 KALDENKRVIVL
+399 KAQSVINYKEN
-411 AGNEAGSKKIEALLE
+411 
-426 PEEIKYKYFEKLED
+426 FEKLTSDYNNWVKEGKIVYFYLSNNNEKKKLLKIIPSANIVMKELSHGFILDKYVVISENDIED
-440 SQEKIY
+440 VKLVKGVY
-446 KNSIEEYLKNKTVI
+446 KNNFHVGKRIK
-460 ISNGS
+460 
-465 LSSGFENYETNVMVI
+465 
-480 TGEDFIASEPKKKKH
+480 DFN
-495 TDSFKQGE
+495 QLE
-503 KVVFADLRAGDY
+503 KGDY
-515 VVHKTQGIGIYIGVN
+515 VVHISHGIGIYQG
-530 TITTADGITK
+530 ITTLTVRGVQK
-540 DYIKVKYKNDDV
+540 DFLTIYYEGTDKI
-552 LYVPTD
+552 YVPVEKID
-558 MLDNIRKYVGGGDG
+558 LIYKYTGKDG
-572 EPKLNKLG
+572 VKPKLNKLG

-613 KKPYKDYPEEEVFA
+613 KKPYSDYPEEDVFA

-646 NDLKKDNPMDRLL
+646 NDLKKNNPMDRLL

-714 LLNRHVSARE
+714 LLNRHISARE
-724 THRILEDLKRGKIDI
+724 THKILDDLKNGRIDI

-797 MAMSGLRDLSVI
+797 MAMSGLRDLSII

-844 IFILYNRVET
+844 VFILYNRVET
-854 IEKYMNHIHELVP
+854 IEKYMNHIHEIVP
-867 DAKINFA
+867 DARITFA

-883 DNIMTSFINNEFD
+883 DNIMSSFINYEYD

-914 TLIIHDAD
+914 TLIIHDAE

-936 GRSNKIAYAYLM
+936 GRSDKIAYAYLM

-970 ELGSGYRIAMRDLS
+970 ELGSGYKIAMRDLS

-1020 GEFTP
+1020 GEFVE
-1025 EEDKETQ
+1025 EEDTDTQ
-1032 ALINVSTHISDTYV
+1032 ALINVSTHISDSYV

-1078 FGKVTADMLVYM
+1078 FGKVTDDMLVYM

-1116 TLPEDVSSNIKGD
+1116 TLPEEISNSIKGD

-1144 KYVNKKISI
+1144 KYVNKRISI
-1153 LLYTKDLPKHFI
+1153 LLYTKDLHKHFI

>member
-1 MNILIKELENLGKF
+1 MNFLDEYF
-15 KEYVSDINKKISP
+15 KYEIGTEI
-28 IVLSGLSSVG
+28 SGLTHELNVFYVQ
-38 KIQLLEATKE
+38 KLCEKY
-48 FADRNICIV
+48 DRNIIVLTSSLFEANKIYDSLVKIHDNTLLFPMDDFLSSMIVASSPELKYKRLETLDKLKSDKKYIIV
-57 TYNELQAKKI
+57 TNLMGY
-67 YKDLKYF
+67 LKYLP
-74 SGNVVYFPK
+74 SANIKNYIDIKQNDVIK
-83 REIASYDYVAE
+83 REILAE
-94 SKDLPY
+94 
-100 ERIETLNKIFEQEKS
+100 EINK
-115 AKKNE
+115 
-120 NRLIVITTIEAMMQ
+120 
-134 KMISKEEV
+134 
-142 YKALLEF
+142 
-149 KVGKCFNLE
+149 
-158 ELKQSLIHLGYERAD
+158 LGYHRESLVTMSGEYA
-173 IVDGKGQFSVRGGIL
+173 VRGFIL
-188 DIGTTNTQGVRIE
+188 DLYPIDYEHPIRIE
-201 FWGDEVDSIRSFS
+201 FDG
-214 ITSQRSNKMI
+214 
-224 EEARIYPS
+224 
-232 HELIV
+232 
-237 TKNIDEICKQIETKK
+237 NIID
-252 ENASEENAKNITED
+252 NI
-266 IELIRNG
+266 
-273 DYISKVDKYF
+273 KYF
-283 NEFYDK
+283 NENTQMSTEETNKIKIKAIDEMPSDDKNSLFDYAKNPLVVYVDKSQIEATYTHLYDDII
-289 QSSFMEY
+289 EY
-296 IGEDY
+296 KEANDVKEDLMY
-301 LICLDDIE
+301 SLDDIKDND
-309 KINVRQENIINDN
+309 KIFINLFSTDGIDLKAQSIINY
-322 NQLIETLLEKD
+322 K
-333 RIVPDS
+333 
-339 IKNIAKY
+339 
-346 DVENVENQLIY
+346 ENFL
-357 LYETDLLSDKN
+357 
-368 TTKFSA
+368 
-374 NVFNFKYRDMHFFK
+374 
-388 SELNI
+388 
-393 LTTEIK
+393 
-399 KALDENKRVIVL
+399 
-411 AGNEAGSKKIEALLE
+411 
-426 PEEIKYKYFEKLED
+426 KLESD
-440 SQEKIY
+440 YNKWIKEGKIVYFYLSNNNEK
-446 KNSIEEYLKNKTVI
+446 KQLLKIIPSAHIIMKELEHGFILGKYVI
-460 ISNGS
+460 IS
-465 LSSGFENYETNVMVI
+465 ENDI
-480 TGEDFIASEPKKKKH
+480 EDVKVTYGVYKNNFHVGKKIK
-495 TDSFKQGE
+495 DFNQLE
-503 KVVFADLRAGDY
+503 KGDY
-515 VVHKTQGIGIYIGVN
+515 VVHISHGIGIYQG
-530 TITTADGITK
+530 ITTLSVRGVQK
-540 DYIKVKYKNDDV
+540 DFLTIYYEGTDKI
-552 LYVPTD
+552 YVPVEKID
-558 MLDNIRKYVGGGDG
+558 LIYKYTCKDG
-572 EPKLNKLG
+572 VKPKLNKLG

-724 THRILEDLKRGKIDI
+724 THRILEDLKKGKIDI

-1020 GEFTP
+1020 GEFAP

>member
-1 MNILIKELENLGKF
+1 MNFLDEYF
-15 KEYVSDINKKISP
+15 KYEIGTEI
-28 IVLSGLSSVG
+28 SGLTHELNVFYVQ
-38 KIQLLEATKE
+38 KLCEKY
-48 FADRNICIV
+48 DRNIIVLTSSLFEANKIYDSLVKIHDNTLLFPMDDFLSSMIVASSPELKYKRLETLDKLKSDKKYIIV
-57 TYNELQAKKI
+57 TNLMGY
-67 YKDLKYF
+67 LKYLP
-74 SGNVVYFPK
+74 SANIKNYIDIKQNDVIK
-83 REIASYDYVAE
+83 RDVLAEEI
-94 SKDLPY
+94 
-100 ERIETLNKIFEQEKS
+100 NK
-115 AKKNE
+115 
-120 NRLIVITTIEAMMQ
+120 
-134 KMISKEEV
+134 
-142 YKALLEF
+142 
-149 KVGKCFNLE
+149 
-158 ELKQSLIHLGYERAD
+158 LGYHRESLVTMSGEYA
-173 IVDGKGQFSVRGGIL
+173 VRGFIL
-188 DIGTTNTQGVRIE
+188 DLYPIDYEHPIRIE
-201 FWGDEVDSIRSFS
+201 FDG
-214 ITSQRSNKMI
+214 
-224 EEARIYPS
+224 
-232 HELIV
+232 
-237 TKNIDEICKQIETKK
+237 NIID
-252 ENASEENAKNITED
+252 NI
-266 IELIRNG
+266 
-273 DYISKVDKYF
+273 KYF
-283 NEFYDK
+283 NENTQMSTEETNKIKIKAIDEMPSDDKNSLFDYAKNPLVVYVDKSQIEATYTHLYDDII
-289 QSSFMEY
+289 EY
-296 IGEDY
+296 KEANDIKDDLMY
-301 LICLDDIE
+301 SLDDIKDND
-309 KINVRQENIINDN
+309 KIFINLFSTDGIDLKAQSIINY
-322 NQLIETLLEKD
+322 K
-333 RIVPDS
+333 
-339 IKNIAKY
+339 
-346 DVENVENQLIY
+346 ENFL
-357 LYETDLLSDKN
+357 
-368 TTKFSA
+368 
-374 NVFNFKYRDMHFFK
+374 
-388 SELNI
+388 
-393 LTTEIK
+393 
-399 KALDENKRVIVL
+399 
-411 AGNEAGSKKIEALLE
+411 
-426 PEEIKYKYFEKLED
+426 KLESD
-440 SQEKIY
+440 YNKWIKEGKIVYFYLSNNNEK
-446 KNSIEEYLKNKTVI
+446 KQLLKIIPSAHIIMKELEHGFILDKYVI
-460 ISNGS
+460 IS
-465 LSSGFENYETNVMVI
+465 ENDI
-480 TGEDFIASEPKKKKH
+480 EDVKVTHGVYKNNFHVGKKIK
-495 TDSFKQGE
+495 DFNQLE
-503 KVVFADLRAGDY
+503 KGDY
-515 VVHKTQGIGIYIGVN
+515 VVHISHGIGIYQG
-530 TITTADGITK
+530 ITTLSVRGVQK
-540 DYIKVKYKNDDV
+540 DFLTIYYEGTDKI
-552 LYVPTD
+552 YVPVEKID
-558 MLDNIRKYVGGGDG
+558 LIYKYTCKDG
-572 EPKLNKLG
+572 VKPKLNKLG

-638 KKAVVEIN
+638 KKVVVEIN

-844 IFILYNRVET
+844 VFILYNRVET

-1020 GEFTP
+1020 GEFAP

-1078 FGKVTADMLVYM
+1078 FGKVTDDMLVYM

>member
-1 MNILIKELENLGKF
+1 MNFLDEYF
-15 KEYVSDINKKISP
+15 KYEIGTEI
-28 IVLSGLSSVG
+28 SGLTHELNVFYVQ
-38 KIQLLEATKE
+38 KLCEKY
-48 FADRNICIV
+48 DRNIIVLTSSLFEANKIYDSLVKIHDNTLLFPMDDFLSSMIVASSPELKYKRLETLDKLKSDKKYIIV
-57 TYNELQAKKI
+57 TNLMGY
-67 YKDLKYF
+67 LKYLP
-74 SGNVVYFPK
+74 SANIKNYIDIKQNDVIK
-83 REIASYDYVAE
+83 REILAE
-94 SKDLPY
+94 
-100 ERIETLNKIFEQEKS
+100 EINK
-115 AKKNE
+115 
-120 NRLIVITTIEAMMQ
+120 
-134 KMISKEEV
+134 
-142 YKALLEF
+142 
-149 KVGKCFNLE
+149 
-158 ELKQSLIHLGYERAD
+158 LGYHRESLVTMSGEYA
-173 IVDGKGQFSVRGGIL
+173 VRGFIL
-188 DIGTTNTQGVRIE
+188 DLYPIDYEHPIRIE
-201 FWGDEVDSIRSFS
+201 FDG
-214 ITSQRSNKMI
+214 
-224 EEARIYPS
+224 
-232 HELIV
+232 
-237 TKNIDEICKQIETKK
+237 NIID
-252 ENASEENAKNITED
+252 NI
-266 IELIRNG
+266 
-273 DYISKVDKYF
+273 KYF
-283 NEFYDK
+283 NENTQMSTEETNKIKIKAIDEMPSDDKNSLFDYAKNPLVVYVDKSQIEATYTHLYDDII
-289 QSSFMEY
+289 EY
-296 IGEDY
+296 KEANDIKEDLMY
-301 LICLDDIE
+301 SLDDINDND
-309 KINVRQENIINDN
+309 KIFINLFSTDGIDLKAQSIINY
-322 NQLIETLLEKD
+322 K
-333 RIVPDS
+333 
-339 IKNIAKY
+339 
-346 DVENVENQLIY
+346 ENFL
-357 LYETDLLSDKN
+357 
-368 TTKFSA
+368 
-374 NVFNFKYRDMHFFK
+374 
-388 SELNI
+388 
-393 LTTEIK
+393 
-399 KALDENKRVIVL
+399 
-411 AGNEAGSKKIEALLE
+411 
-426 PEEIKYKYFEKLED
+426 KLESD
-440 SQEKIY
+440 YNKWIKEGKIVYFYLSNNNEK
-446 KNSIEEYLKNKTVI
+446 KQLLKIIPSAHIIMKELEHGFILDKYVI
-460 ISNGS
+460 IS
-465 LSSGFENYETNVMVI
+465 ENDI
-480 TGEDFIASEPKKKKH
+480 EDVKVTHGVYKNNFHVGKKIK
-495 TDSFKQGE
+495 DFNQLE
-503 KVVFADLRAGDY
+503 KGDY
-515 VVHKTQGIGIYIGVN
+515 VVHISHGIGIYQG
-530 TITTADGITK
+530 ITTLSVRGVQK
-540 DYIKVKYKNDDV
+540 DFLTIYYEGTDKI
-552 LYVPTD
+552 YVPVEKID
-558 MLDNIRKYVGGGDG
+558 LIYKYTCKDG
-572 EPKLNKLG
+572 VKPKLNKLG

-1020 GEFTP
+1020 GEFAP

>member
-1 MNILIKELENLGKF
+1 MNFLDEYF
-15 KEYVSDINKKISP
+15 KYEIGTEI
-28 IVLSGLSSVG
+28 SGLTHELNVFYVQ
-38 KIQLLEATKE
+38 KLCEKY
-48 FADRNICIV
+48 DRNIIVLTSSLFEANKIYDSLVKIHDNTLLFPMDDFLSSMIVASSPELKYKRLETLDKLKSDKKYIIV
-57 TYNELQAKKI
+57 TNLMGY
-67 YKDLKYF
+67 LKYLP
-74 SGNVVYFPK
+74 SANIKNYIDIKQNDVIK
-83 REIASYDYVAE
+83 RDVLAEEI
-94 SKDLPY
+94 
-100 ERIETLNKIFEQEKS
+100 NK
-115 AKKNE
+115 
-120 NRLIVITTIEAMMQ
+120 
-134 KMISKEEV
+134 
-142 YKALLEF
+142 
-149 KVGKCFNLE
+149 
-158 ELKQSLIHLGYERAD
+158 LGYHRESLVTMSGEYA
-173 IVDGKGQFSVRGGIL
+173 VRGFIL
-188 DIGTTNTQGVRIE
+188 DLYPIDYEHPIRIE
-201 FWGDEVDSIRSFS
+201 FDG
-214 ITSQRSNKMI
+214 
-224 EEARIYPS
+224 
-232 HELIV
+232 
-237 TKNIDEICKQIETKK
+237 NIID
-252 ENASEENAKNITED
+252 NI
-266 IELIRNG
+266 
-273 DYISKVDKYF
+273 KYF
-283 NEFYDK
+283 NENTQMSTEETNKIKIKAIDEMPSDDKYSLFDYAKNPLVVYVDKSQIEATYTHLYDDII
-289 QSSFMEY
+289 EY
-296 IGEDY
+296 KEANDIKEDLMY
-301 LICLDDIE
+301 SLDDIKDND
-309 KINVRQENIINDN
+309 KIFINLFSTDGIDLKAQSIINY
-322 NQLIETLLEKD
+322 K
-333 RIVPDS
+333 
-339 IKNIAKY
+339 
-346 DVENVENQLIY
+346 ENFL
-357 LYETDLLSDKN
+357 
-368 TTKFSA
+368 
-374 NVFNFKYRDMHFFK
+374 
-388 SELNI
+388 
-393 LTTEIK
+393 
-399 KALDENKRVIVL
+399 
-411 AGNEAGSKKIEALLE
+411 
-426 PEEIKYKYFEKLED
+426 KLESD
-440 SQEKIY
+440 YNKWIKEGKIVYFYLSNNNEK
-446 KNSIEEYLKNKTVI
+446 KQLLKIIPSAHIIMKELEHGFILGKYVI
-460 ISNGS
+460 IS
-465 LSSGFENYETNVMVI
+465 ENDI
-480 TGEDFIASEPKKKKH
+480 EDVKVTYGVYKNNFHVGKKIK
-495 TDSFKQGE
+495 DFNQLE
-503 KVVFADLRAGDY
+503 KGDY
-515 VVHKTQGIGIYIGVN
+515 VVHISHGIGIYQG
-530 TITTADGITK
+530 ITTLSVRGVQK
-540 DYIKVKYKNDDV
+540 DFLTIYYEGTDKI
-552 LYVPTD
+552 YVPVEKID
-558 MLDNIRKYVGGGDG
+558 LIYKYTCKDG
-572 EPKLNKLG
+572 VKPKLNKLG

-638 KKAVVEIN
+638 KKAIVEIN

-1020 GEFTP
+1020 GEFAP

-1078 FGKVTADMLVYM
+1078 FGKVTDDMLVYM

>member
-1 MNILIKELENLGKF
+1 MNFLDEYF
-15 KEYVSDINKKISP
+15 KYEIGTEI
-28 IVLSGLSSVG
+28 SGLTHELNVFYVQ
-38 KIQLLEATKE
+38 KLCEKY
-48 FADRNICIV
+48 DRNIIVLTSSLFEANKIYDSLVKIHDNTLLFPMDDFLSSMIVASSPELKYKRLETLDKLKSDKKYIIV
-57 TYNELQAKKI
+57 TNLMGY
-67 YKDLKYF
+67 LKYLP
-74 SGNVVYFPK
+74 SANIKNYIDIKQNDVIK
-83 REIASYDYVAE
+83 RDVLAEEI
-94 SKDLPY
+94 
-100 ERIETLNKIFEQEKS
+100 NK
-115 AKKNE
+115 
-120 NRLIVITTIEAMMQ
+120 
-134 KMISKEEV
+134 
-142 YKALLEF
+142 
-149 KVGKCFNLE
+149 
-158 ELKQSLIHLGYERAD
+158 LGYHRESLVTMSGEYA
-173 IVDGKGQFSVRGGIL
+173 VRGFIL
-188 DIGTTNTQGVRIE
+188 DLYPIDYEHPIRIE
-201 FWGDEVDSIRSFS
+201 FDG
-214 ITSQRSNKMI
+214 
-224 EEARIYPS
+224 
-232 HELIV
+232 
-237 TKNIDEICKQIETKK
+237 NIID
-252 ENASEENAKNITED
+252 NI
-266 IELIRNG
+266 
-273 DYISKVDKYF
+273 KYF
-283 NEFYDK
+283 NENTQMSTEETNKIKIKAIDEMPSDDKNSLFDYAKNPLVVYVDKSQIEATYTHLYDDII
-289 QSSFMEY
+289 EY
-296 IGEDY
+296 KEANDVKEDLMY
-301 LICLDDIE
+301 SLDDIKDND
-309 KINVRQENIINDN
+309 KIFINLFSTDGIDLKAQSIINY
-322 NQLIETLLEKD
+322 K
-333 RIVPDS
+333 
-339 IKNIAKY
+339 
-346 DVENVENQLIY
+346 ENFL
-357 LYETDLLSDKN
+357 
-368 TTKFSA
+368 
-374 NVFNFKYRDMHFFK
+374 
-388 SELNI
+388 
-393 LTTEIK
+393 
-399 KALDENKRVIVL
+399 
-411 AGNEAGSKKIEALLE
+411 
-426 PEEIKYKYFEKLED
+426 KLESD
-440 SQEKIY
+440 YNKWIKEGKIVYFYLSNNNEK
-446 KNSIEEYLKNKTVI
+446 KQLLKIIPSAHIIMKELEHGFILDKYVI
-460 ISNGS
+460 IS
-465 LSSGFENYETNVMVI
+465 ENDI
-480 TGEDFIASEPKKKKH
+480 EDVKVTHGVYKNNFHVGKKIK
-495 TDSFKQGE
+495 DFNQLE
-503 KVVFADLRAGDY
+503 KGDY
-515 VVHKTQGIGIYIGVN
+515 VVHISHGIGIYQG
-530 TITTADGITK
+530 ITTLSVRGVQK
-540 DYIKVKYKNDDV
+540 DFLTIYYEGTDKI
-552 LYVPTD
+552 YVPVEKID
-558 MLDNIRKYVGGGDG
+558 LIYKYTCKDG
-572 EPKLNKLG
+572 VKPKLNKLG

-724 THRILEDLKRGKIDI
+724 THRILEDLKKGKIDI

-1020 GEFTP
+1020 GEFAP

-1078 FGKVTADMLVYM
+1078 FGKITDDMLVYM

>member
-1 MNILIKELENLGKF
+1 MNFLDEYF
-15 KEYVSDINKKISP
+15 KYEIGTEI
-28 IVLSGLSSVG
+28 SGLTHELNVFYVQ
-38 KIQLLEATKE
+38 KLCEKY
-48 FADRNICIV
+48 DRNIIVLTSSLFEANKIYDSLVKIHDNTLLFPMDDFLSSMIVASSPELKYKRLETLDKLKSDKKYIIV
-57 TYNELQAKKI
+57 TNLMGY
-67 YKDLKYF
+67 LKYLP
-74 SGNVVYFPK
+74 SANIKNYIDIKQNDVIK
-83 REIASYDYVAE
+83 RDVLAEEI
-94 SKDLPY
+94 
-100 ERIETLNKIFEQEKS
+100 NK
-115 AKKNE
+115 
-120 NRLIVITTIEAMMQ
+120 
-134 KMISKEEV
+134 
-142 YKALLEF
+142 
-149 KVGKCFNLE
+149 
-158 ELKQSLIHLGYERAD
+158 LGYHRESLVTMSGEYA
-173 IVDGKGQFSVRGGIL
+173 VRGFIL
-188 DIGTTNTQGVRIE
+188 DLYPIDYEHPIRIE
-201 FWGDEVDSIRSFS
+201 FDG
-214 ITSQRSNKMI
+214 
-224 EEARIYPS
+224 
-232 HELIV
+232 
-237 TKNIDEICKQIETKK
+237 NIID
-252 ENASEENAKNITED
+252 NI
-266 IELIRNG
+266 
-273 DYISKVDKYF
+273 KYF
-283 NEFYDK
+283 NENTQMSTEETNKIKIKAIDEMPSDDKNSLFDYAKNPLVVYVDKSQIEATYTHLYDDII
-289 QSSFMEY
+289 EY
-296 IGEDY
+296 KEANDIKEDLMY
-301 LICLDDIE
+301 SLDDIKDND
-309 KINVRQENIINDN
+309 KIFINLFSTDGIDLKAQSIINY
-322 NQLIETLLEKD
+322 K
-333 RIVPDS
+333 
-339 IKNIAKY
+339 
-346 DVENVENQLIY
+346 ENFL
-357 LYETDLLSDKN
+357 
-368 TTKFSA
+368 
-374 NVFNFKYRDMHFFK
+374 
-388 SELNI
+388 
-393 LTTEIK
+393 
-399 KALDENKRVIVL
+399 
-411 AGNEAGSKKIEALLE
+411 
-426 PEEIKYKYFEKLED
+426 KLESD
-440 SQEKIY
+440 YNKWIKEGKIVYFYLSNNNEK
-446 KNSIEEYLKNKTVI
+446 KQLLKIIPSAHIIMKELEHGFILGKYVI
-460 ISNGS
+460 IS
-465 LSSGFENYETNVMVI
+465 ENDI
-480 TGEDFIASEPKKKKH
+480 EDVKVTHGVYKNNFHVGKKIK
-495 TDSFKQGE
+495 DFNQLE
-503 KVVFADLRAGDY
+503 KGDY
-515 VVHKTQGIGIYIGVN
+515 VVHISHGIGIYQG
-530 TITTADGITK
+530 ITTLSVRGVQK
-540 DYIKVKYKNDDV
+540 DFLTIYYEGTDKI
-552 LYVPTD
+552 YVPVEKID
-558 MLDNIRKYVGGGDG
+558 LIYKYTCKDG
-572 EPKLNKLG
+572 VKPKLNKLG

-1020 GEFTP
+1020 GKFAP

-1129 KLLIEAMNLSRSFNI
+1129 KLLIEAMNLSKSFNI

>member
-1 MNILIKELENLGKF
+1 MNFLDEYF
-15 KEYVSDINKKISP
+15 KYEIGTEI
-28 IVLSGLSSVG
+28 SGLTHELNVFYV
-38 KIQLLEATKE
+38 KKLCEKY
-48 FADRNICIV
+48 DRNIIVLASSLFEANKIYDSLVKIHDNTLLFPMDDFLSSMIVASSPELKYKRLETLDKLKSDKKYIIV
-57 TYNELQAKKI
+57 TNLMGY
-67 YKDLKYF
+67 LKYLP
-74 SGNVVYFPK
+74 SANIKNYIDIKQNDVIK
-83 REIASYDYVAE
+83 RDILAEEI
-94 SKDLPY
+94 
-100 ERIETLNKIFEQEKS
+100 NK
-115 AKKNE
+115 
-120 NRLIVITTIEAMMQ
+120 
-134 KMISKEEV
+134 
-142 YKALLEF
+142 
-149 KVGKCFNLE
+149 
-158 ELKQSLIHLGYERAD
+158 LGYHRESLVTMSGEYA
-173 IVDGKGQFSVRGGIL
+173 VRGFIL
-188 DIGTTNTQGVRIE
+188 DLYPIDYEHPIRIE
-201 FWGDEVDSIRSFS
+201 FDG
-214 ITSQRSNKMI
+214 
-224 EEARIYPS
+224 
-232 HELIV
+232 
-237 TKNIDEICKQIETKK
+237 NIID
-252 ENASEENAKNITED
+252 NI
-266 IELIRNG
+266 
-273 DYISKVDKYF
+273 KYF
-283 NEFYDK
+283 NENTQMSTEETNKIKIKAIDEMPSDDKNSLFDYAKNPLVVYVDKSQIEATYTHLYDDII
-289 QSSFMEY
+289 EY
-296 IGEDY
+296 KEANDIKEDLMY
-301 LICLDDIE
+301 SLDDIKDND
-309 KINVRQENIINDN
+309 KIFINLFSTDGIDLKAQSIINY
-322 NQLIETLLEKD
+322 K
-333 RIVPDS
+333 
-339 IKNIAKY
+339 
-346 DVENVENQLIY
+346 ENFL
-357 LYETDLLSDKN
+357 
-368 TTKFSA
+368 
-374 NVFNFKYRDMHFFK
+374 
-388 SELNI
+388 
-393 LTTEIK
+393 
-399 KALDENKRVIVL
+399 
-411 AGNEAGSKKIEALLE
+411 
-426 PEEIKYKYFEKLED
+426 KLESD
-440 SQEKIY
+440 YNKWIKEGKIVYFYLSNNNEK
-446 KNSIEEYLKNKTVI
+446 KQLLKIIPSAHIIMKELEHGFILDKYVI
-460 ISNGS
+460 IS
-465 LSSGFENYETNVMVI
+465 ENDI
-480 TGEDFIASEPKKKKH
+480 EDVKVTYGVYKNNFHVGKKIK
-495 TDSFKQGE
+495 DFNQLE
-503 KVVFADLRAGDY
+503 KGDY
-515 VVHKTQGIGIYIGVN
+515 VVHISHGIGIYQG
-530 TITTADGITK
+530 ITTLSVRGVQK
-540 DYIKVKYKNDDV
+540 DFLTIYYEGTDKI
-552 LYVPTD
+552 YVPVEKID
-558 MLDNIRKYVGGGDG
+558 LIYKYTCKDG
-572 EPKLNKLG
+572 VKPKLNKLG

-724 THRILEDLKRGKIDI
+724 THRILEDLKKGKIDI

-1020 GEFTP
+1020 GEFAP

-1078 FGKVTADMLVYM
+1078 FGKVTDDMLVYM

>member
-1 MNILIKELENLGKF
+1 MNFLDEYF
-15 KEYVSDINKKISP
+15 KYEIGTEI
-28 IVLSGLSSVG
+28 SGLTHELNVFYVQ
-38 KIQLLEATKE
+38 KLCEKY
-48 FADRNICIV
+48 DRNIIVLTSSLFEANKIYDSLVKIHDNTLLFPMDDFLSSMIVASSPELKYKRLETLDKLKSDKKYIIV
-57 TYNELQAKKI
+57 TNLMGY
-67 YKDLKYF
+67 LKYLP
-74 SGNVVYFPK
+74 SANIKNYIDIKQNDVIK
-83 REIASYDYVAE
+83 RDVLAEEI
-94 SKDLPY
+94 
-100 ERIETLNKIFEQEKS
+100 NK
-115 AKKNE
+115 
-120 NRLIVITTIEAMMQ
+120 
-134 KMISKEEV
+134 
-142 YKALLEF
+142 
-149 KVGKCFNLE
+149 
-158 ELKQSLIHLGYERAD
+158 LGYHRESLVTMSGEYA
-173 IVDGKGQFSVRGGIL
+173 VRGFIL
-188 DIGTTNTQGVRIE
+188 DLYPIDYEHPIRIE
-201 FWGDEVDSIRSFS
+201 FDG
-214 ITSQRSNKMI
+214 
-224 EEARIYPS
+224 
-232 HELIV
+232 
-237 TKNIDEICKQIETKK
+237 NIID
-252 ENASEENAKNITED
+252 NI
-266 IELIRNG
+266 
-273 DYISKVDKYF
+273 KYF
-283 NEFYDK
+283 NENTQMSTEETNKIKIKAIDEMPSDDKNSLFDYAKNPLVVYVDKSQIEATYTHLYDDII
-289 QSSFMEY
+289 EY
-296 IGEDY
+296 KEANDIKEDLMY
-301 LICLDDIE
+301 SLDDIKDND
-309 KINVRQENIINDN
+309 KIFINLFSTDGIDLKAQSIINY
-322 NQLIETLLEKD
+322 K
-333 RIVPDS
+333 
-339 IKNIAKY
+339 
-346 DVENVENQLIY
+346 ENFL
-357 LYETDLLSDKN
+357 
-368 TTKFSA
+368 
-374 NVFNFKYRDMHFFK
+374 
-388 SELNI
+388 
-393 LTTEIK
+393 
-399 KALDENKRVIVL
+399 
-411 AGNEAGSKKIEALLE
+411 KIESDYNKWIKEGKIVYFYLSNNNEKKQLLKIIPSAHIIMKE
-426 PEEIKYKYFEKLED
+426 LEHGFILGKY
-440 SQEKIY
+440 
-446 KNSIEEYLKNKTVI
+446 VI
-460 ISNGS
+460 IS
-465 LSSGFENYETNVMVI
+465 ENDI
-480 TGEDFIASEPKKKKH
+480 EDVKVTHGVYKNNFHVGKKIK
-495 TDSFKQGE
+495 DFNQLE
-503 KVVFADLRAGDY
+503 KGDY
-515 VVHKTQGIGIYIGVN
+515 VVHISHGIGIYQG
-530 TITTADGITK
+530 ITTLSVRGVQK
-540 DYIKVKYKNDDV
+540 DFLTIYYEGTDKI
-552 LYVPTD
+552 YVPVEKID
-558 MLDNIRKYVGGGDG
+558 LIYKYTCKDG
-572 EPKLNKLG
+572 VKPKLNKLG

-1078 FGKVTADMLVYM
+1078 FGKVTDDMLVYM

>member
-1 MNILIKELENLGKF
+1 MNFLDEYF
-15 KEYVSDINKKISP
+15 KYEIGTEI
-28 IVLSGLSSVG
+28 SGLTHELNVFYVQ
-38 KIQLLEATKE
+38 KLCEKY
-48 FADRNICIV
+48 DRNIIVLTSSLFEANKIYDSLVKIHDNTLLFPMDDFLSSMIVASSPELKYKRLETLDKLKSDKKYIIV
-57 TYNELQAKKI
+57 TNLMGY
-67 YKDLKYF
+67 LKYLP
-74 SGNVVYFPK
+74 SANIKNYIDIKQNDVIK
-83 REIASYDYVAE
+83 RDVLAEEI
-94 SKDLPY
+94 
-100 ERIETLNKIFEQEKS
+100 NK
-115 AKKNE
+115 
-120 NRLIVITTIEAMMQ
+120 
-134 KMISKEEV
+134 
-142 YKALLEF
+142 
-149 KVGKCFNLE
+149 
-158 ELKQSLIHLGYERAD
+158 LGYHRESLVTMSGEYA
-173 IVDGKGQFSVRGGIL
+173 VRGFIL
-188 DIGTTNTQGVRIE
+188 DLYPIDYEHPIRIE
-201 FWGDEVDSIRSFS
+201 FDG
-214 ITSQRSNKMI
+214 
-224 EEARIYPS
+224 
-232 HELIV
+232 
-237 TKNIDEICKQIETKK
+237 NIID
-252 ENASEENAKNITED
+252 NI
-266 IELIRNG
+266 
-273 DYISKVDKYF
+273 KYF
-283 NEFYDK
+283 NENTQMSTEETNKIKIKAIDEMPSDDKNSLFDYAKNPLVVYVDKSQIEATYTHLYDDII
-289 QSSFMEY
+289 EY
-296 IGEDY
+296 KEANDIKEDLMY
-301 LICLDDIE
+301 SLDDINDND
-309 KINVRQENIINDN
+309 KIFINLFSTDGIDLKAQSIINY
-322 NQLIETLLEKD
+322 K
-333 RIVPDS
+333 
-339 IKNIAKY
+339 
-346 DVENVENQLIY
+346 ENFL
-357 LYETDLLSDKN
+357 
-368 TTKFSA
+368 
-374 NVFNFKYRDMHFFK
+374 
-388 SELNI
+388 
-393 LTTEIK
+393 
-399 KALDENKRVIVL
+399 
-411 AGNEAGSKKIEALLE
+411 
-426 PEEIKYKYFEKLED
+426 KLESD
-440 SQEKIY
+440 YNKWIKEGKIVYFYLSNNNEK
-446 KNSIEEYLKNKTVI
+446 KQLLKIIPSAHIIMKELEHGFILGKYVI
-460 ISNGS
+460 IS
-465 LSSGFENYETNVMVI
+465 ENDI
-480 TGEDFIASEPKKKKH
+480 EDVKVTHGVYKNNFHVGKKIK
-495 TDSFKQGE
+495 DFNQLE
-503 KVVFADLRAGDY
+503 KGDY
-515 VVHKTQGIGIYIGVN
+515 VVHISHGIGIYQG
-530 TITTADGITK
+530 ITTLSVRGVQK
-540 DYIKVKYKNDDV
+540 DFLTIYYEGTDKI
-552 LYVPTD
+552 YVPVEKID
-558 MLDNIRKYVGGGDG
+558 LIYKYTCKDG
-572 EPKLNKLG
+572 VKPKLNKLG

-1020 GEFTP
+1020 GEFAP

-1090 YEEWFEKLA
+1090 YEEWFEKIA

>member
-1 MNILIKELENLGKF
+1 MNFLDEYF
-15 KEYVSDINKKISP
+15 KYEIGTEI
-28 IVLSGLSSVG
+28 SGLTHELNVFYVQ
-38 KIQLLEATKE
+38 KLCEKY
-48 FADRNICIV
+48 DRNIIVLTSSLFEANKIYDSLVKIHDNTLLFPMDDFLSSMIVASSPELKYKRLETLDKLKSDKKYIIV
-57 TYNELQAKKI
+57 TNLMGY
-67 YKDLKYF
+67 LKYLPSANIKNYIDIKQNDVIKRDVLAEEINKLGYHRESLVTM
-74 SGNVVYFPK
+74 SGEYAVRGFILDLYP
-83 REIASYDYVAE
+83 IDYE
-94 SKDLPY
+94 HPI
-100 ERIETLNKIFEQEKS
+100 RIE
-115 AKKNE
+115 
-120 NRLIVITTIEAMMQ
+120 
-134 KMISKEEV
+134 
-142 YKALLEF
+142 Y
-149 KVGKCFNLE
+149 
-158 ELKQSLIHLGYERAD
+158 
-173 IVDGKGQFSVRGGIL
+173 DG
-188 DIGTTNTQGVRIE
+188 
-201 FWGDEVDSIRSFS
+201 
-214 ITSQRSNKMI
+214 
-224 EEARIYPS
+224 
-232 HELIV
+232 
-237 TKNIDEICKQIETKK
+237 NIID
-252 ENASEENAKNITED
+252 NI
-266 IELIRNG
+266 
-273 DYISKVDKYF
+273 KYF
-283 NEFYDK
+283 NENTQMSMEETNKIKIKAIDEMPSDDKNSLFDYAKNPLVVYVDKSQIEAAYTHLYDDII
-289 QSSFMEY
+289 EY
-296 IGEDY
+296 KEANDIKEDLMY
-301 LICLDDIE
+301 SLDDIKDND
-309 KINVRQENIINDN
+309 KIFINLFSTGGIYLKAQSIINY
-322 NQLIETLLEKD
+322 K
-333 RIVPDS
+333 
-339 IKNIAKY
+339 
-346 DVENVENQLIY
+346 ENFI
-357 LYETDLLSDKN
+357 
-368 TTKFSA
+368 
-374 NVFNFKYRDMHFFK
+374 
-388 SELNI
+388 
-393 LTTEIK
+393 
-399 KALDENKRVIVL
+399 
-411 AGNEAGSKKIEALLE
+411 
-426 PEEIKYKYFEKLED
+426 KLESD
-440 SQEKIY
+440 YNKWIKEGKIVYFYLSNNNEK
-446 KNSIEEYLKNKTVI
+446 KKLLKIIPSAHIIMKELEHGFILDKYVI
-460 ISNGS
+460 IS
-465 LSSGFENYETNVMVI
+465 ENDIEDVKVI
-480 TGEDFIASEPKKKKH
+480 HGVYKNNFHVGKKIKDFN
-495 TDSFKQGE
+495 QLE
-503 KVVFADLRAGDY
+503 KGDY
-515 VVHKTQGIGIYIGVN
+515 VVHISHGIGIYQG
-530 TITTADGITK
+530 ITTLSVRGVQK
-540 DYIKVKYKNDDV
+540 DFLTIYYEGTDKI
-552 LYVPTD
+552 YVPVEKID
-558 MLDNIRKYVGGGDG
+558 LIYKYTGKDG
-572 EPKLNKLG
+572 VKPKLNKLG

-724 THRILEDLKRGKIDI
+724 THRILEDLKKGKIDI

-867 DAKINFA
+867 DARITFA

-936 GRSNKIAYAYLM
+936 GRSDKVAYAYLM

-984 LRGAGDIFGAS
+984 LRGAGDVFGAS

-1007 YMKMIEDE
+1007 YMKMVEDE
-1015 IKRQQ
+1015 IKRQR
-1020 GEFTP
+1020 GENVE
-1025 EEDKETQ
+1025 EEDTDTQ
-1032 ALINVSTHISDTYV
+1032 ALINVNTHISDTYV
-1046 TDEDIKIEIHQKINE
+1046 SDEDIKIEIHQKINE

-1072 NELEDR
+1072 SELEDR
-1078 FGKVTADMLVYM
+1078 FGKVTDDMLVYM

-1099 KKYNIKQVVQ
+1099 KKNNINQVIQ

-1116 TLPEDVSSNIKGD
+1116 TLPEEISSNIKGD

>member
-1 MNILIKELENLGKF
+1 MNFLDEYF
-15 KEYVSDINKKISP
+15 KYEIGTEI
-28 IVLSGLSSVG
+28 SGLTHELNVFYVQ
-38 KIQLLEATKE
+38 KLCEKY
-48 FADRNICIV
+48 DRNIIVLTSSLFEANKIYDSLVKIHDNTLLFPMDDFLSSMIVASSPELKYKRLETLDKLKSDKKYIIV
-57 TYNELQAKKI
+57 TNLMGY
-67 YKDLKYF
+67 LKYLP
-74 SGNVVYFPK
+74 SANIKNYIDIKQNDVIK
-83 REIASYDYVAE
+83 RDILAEEI
-94 SKDLPY
+94 
-100 ERIETLNKIFEQEKS
+100 NK
-115 AKKNE
+115 
-120 NRLIVITTIEAMMQ
+120 
-134 KMISKEEV
+134 
-142 YKALLEF
+142 
-149 KVGKCFNLE
+149 
-158 ELKQSLIHLGYERAD
+158 LGYHRESLVTMSGEYA
-173 IVDGKGQFSVRGGIL
+173 VRGFIL
-188 DIGTTNTQGVRIE
+188 DLYPIDYEHPIRIE
-201 FWGDEVDSIRSFS
+201 FDG
-214 ITSQRSNKMI
+214 
-224 EEARIYPS
+224 
-232 HELIV
+232 
-237 TKNIDEICKQIETKK
+237 NIID
-252 ENASEENAKNITED
+252 NI
-266 IELIRNG
+266 
-273 DYISKVDKYF
+273 KYF
-283 NEFYDK
+283 NENTQMSTEETNKIKIKAIDEMPSDDKNSLFDYAKNPLVVYVDKSQIEATYTHLYDDII
-289 QSSFMEY
+289 EY
-296 IGEDY
+296 KEANDVKEDLMY
-301 LICLDDIE
+301 SLDDIKDND
-309 KINVRQENIINDN
+309 KIFINLFSTDGIDLKAQSIINY
-322 NQLIETLLEKD
+322 K
-333 RIVPDS
+333 
-339 IKNIAKY
+339 
-346 DVENVENQLIY
+346 ENFL
-357 LYETDLLSDKN
+357 
-368 TTKFSA
+368 
-374 NVFNFKYRDMHFFK
+374 
-388 SELNI
+388 
-393 LTTEIK
+393 
-399 KALDENKRVIVL
+399 
-411 AGNEAGSKKIEALLE
+411 
-426 PEEIKYKYFEKLED
+426 KLESD
-440 SQEKIY
+440 YNKWIKEGKIVYFYLSNNNEK
-446 KNSIEEYLKNKTVI
+446 KQLLKIIPSAHIIMKELEHGFILGKYVI
-460 ISNGS
+460 IS
-465 LSSGFENYETNVMVI
+465 ENDI
-480 TGEDFIASEPKKKKH
+480 EDVKVTYGVYKNNFHVGKKIK
-495 TDSFKQGE
+495 DFNQLE
-503 KVVFADLRAGDY
+503 KGDY
-515 VVHKTQGIGIYIGVN
+515 VVHISHGIGIYQG
-530 TITTADGITK
+530 ITT
-540 DYIKVKYKNDDV
+540 
-552 LYVPTD
+552 LYVRGVQKDFLTIYYEGTD
-558 MLDNIRKYVGGGDG
+558 KIYVPVEKIDLIYKYTCKDG
-572 EPKLNKLG
+572 VKPKLNKLG

-627 SEFKYNLTPDQ
+627 SEFKYKLTPDQ

-724 THRILEDLKRGKIDI
+724 THRILEDLKKGKIDI

-1078 FGKVTADMLVYM
+1078 FGKVTDDMLVYM

>member
-1 MNILIKELENLGKF
+1 MNFLDEYF
-15 KEYVSDINKKISP
+15 KYEIGTEI
-28 IVLSGLSSVG
+28 SGLTHELNVFYV
-38 KIQLLEATKE
+38 KKLCEKY
-48 FADRNICIV
+48 DRNIIVLASSLFEANKIYDSLVKIHDNTLLFPMDDFLSSMIVASSPELKYKRLETLDKLKSDKKYIIV
-57 TYNELQAKKI
+57 TNLMGY
-67 YKDLKYF
+67 LKYLP
-74 SGNVVYFPK
+74 SANIKNYIDIKQNDVIK
-83 REIASYDYVAE
+83 RDILAEEI
-94 SKDLPY
+94 
-100 ERIETLNKIFEQEKS
+100 NK
-115 AKKNE
+115 
-120 NRLIVITTIEAMMQ
+120 
-134 KMISKEEV
+134 
-142 YKALLEF
+142 
-149 KVGKCFNLE
+149 
-158 ELKQSLIHLGYERAD
+158 LGYHRESLVTMSGEYA
-173 IVDGKGQFSVRGGIL
+173 VRGFIL
-188 DIGTTNTQGVRIE
+188 DLYPIDYEHPIRIE
-201 FWGDEVDSIRSFS
+201 FDG
-214 ITSQRSNKMI
+214 
-224 EEARIYPS
+224 
-232 HELIV
+232 
-237 TKNIDEICKQIETKK
+237 NIID
-252 ENASEENAKNITED
+252 NI
-266 IELIRNG
+266 
-273 DYISKVDKYF
+273 KYF
-283 NEFYDK
+283 NENTQMSTEETNKIKIKAIDEMPSDDKNSLFDYAKNPLVVYVDKSQIEATYTHLYDDII
-289 QSSFMEY
+289 EY
-296 IGEDY
+296 KEANDVKEDLMY
-301 LICLDDIE
+301 SLDDIKDND
-309 KINVRQENIINDN
+309 KIFINLFSTDGIDLKAQSIINY
-322 NQLIETLLEKD
+322 K
-333 RIVPDS
+333 
-339 IKNIAKY
+339 
-346 DVENVENQLIY
+346 ENFL
-357 LYETDLLSDKN
+357 
-368 TTKFSA
+368 
-374 NVFNFKYRDMHFFK
+374 
-388 SELNI
+388 
-393 LTTEIK
+393 
-399 KALDENKRVIVL
+399 
-411 AGNEAGSKKIEALLE
+411 
-426 PEEIKYKYFEKLED
+426 KLESD
-440 SQEKIY
+440 YNKWIKEGKIVYFYLSNNNEK
-446 KNSIEEYLKNKTVI
+446 KQLLKIIPSAHIIMKELEHGFILGKYVI
-460 ISNGS
+460 IS
-465 LSSGFENYETNVMVI
+465 ENDI
-480 TGEDFIASEPKKKKH
+480 EDVKVTYGVYKNNFHVGKKIK
-495 TDSFKQGE
+495 DFNQLE
-503 KVVFADLRAGDY
+503 KGDY
-515 VVHKTQGIGIYIGVN
+515 VVHISHGIGIYQG
-530 TITTADGITK
+530 ITT
-540 DYIKVKYKNDDV
+540 
-552 LYVPTD
+552 LYVRGVQKDFLTIYYEGTD
-558 MLDNIRKYVGGGDG
+558 KIYVPVEKIDLIYKYTCKDG
-572 EPKLNKLG
+572 VKPKLNKLG

-627 SEFKYNLTPDQ
+627 SEFKYKLTPDQ

-724 THRILEDLKRGKIDI
+724 THRILEDLKKGKIDI

>member
-1 MNILIKELENLGKF
+1 MNFLDEYF
-15 KEYVSDINKKISP
+15 KYEIGTEI
-28 IVLSGLSSVG
+28 SGLTHELNVFYVQ
-38 KIQLLEATKE
+38 KLCEKY
-48 FADRNICIV
+48 DRNIIVLTSSLFEANKIYDSLVKIHDNTLLFPMDDFLSSMIVASSPELKYKRLETLDKLKSDKKYIIV
-57 TYNELQAKKI
+57 TNLMGY
-67 YKDLKYF
+67 LKYLP
-74 SGNVVYFPK
+74 SANIKNYIDIKQNDVIK
-83 REIASYDYVAE
+83 RDVLAEEI
-94 SKDLPY
+94 
-100 ERIETLNKIFEQEKS
+100 NK
-115 AKKNE
+115 
-120 NRLIVITTIEAMMQ
+120 
-134 KMISKEEV
+134 
-142 YKALLEF
+142 
-149 KVGKCFNLE
+149 
-158 ELKQSLIHLGYERAD
+158 LGYHRESLVTMSGEYA
-173 IVDGKGQFSVRGGIL
+173 VRGFIL
-188 DIGTTNTQGVRIE
+188 DLYPIDYEHPIRIE
-201 FWGDEVDSIRSFS
+201 FDG
-214 ITSQRSNKMI
+214 
-224 EEARIYPS
+224 
-232 HELIV
+232 
-237 TKNIDEICKQIETKK
+237 NIID
-252 ENASEENAKNITED
+252 NI
-266 IELIRNG
+266 
-273 DYISKVDKYF
+273 KYF
-283 NEFYDK
+283 NENTQMSTEETNKIKIKAIDEMPSDDKNSLFDYAKNPLVVYVDKSQIEATYTHLYDDII
-289 QSSFMEY
+289 EY
-296 IGEDY
+296 KEANDIKEDLMY
-301 LICLDDIE
+301 SLDDIKDND
-309 KINVRQENIINDN
+309 KIFINLFSTDGIDLKAQSIINY
-322 NQLIETLLEKD
+322 K
-333 RIVPDS
+333 
-339 IKNIAKY
+339 
-346 DVENVENQLIY
+346 ENFV
-357 LYETDLLSDKN
+357 
-368 TTKFSA
+368 
-374 NVFNFKYRDMHFFK
+374 
-388 SELNI
+388 
-393 LTTEIK
+393 
-399 KALDENKRVIVL
+399 
-411 AGNEAGSKKIEALLE
+411 
-426 PEEIKYKYFEKLED
+426 KLESD
-440 SQEKIY
+440 YNKWIKEGKIVYFYLSNNNEK
-446 KNSIEEYLKNKTVI
+446 KQLLKIIPSAHIIMKELEHGFILDKYVI
-460 ISNGS
+460 IS
-465 LSSGFENYETNVMVI
+465 ENDI
-480 TGEDFIASEPKKKKH
+480 EDVKVTHGVYKNNFHVGKKIK
-495 TDSFKQGE
+495 DFNQLE
-503 KVVFADLRAGDY
+503 KGDY
-515 VVHKTQGIGIYIGVN
+515 VVHISHGIGIYQG
-530 TITTADGITK
+530 ITTLSVRGVQK
-540 DYIKVKYKNDDV
+540 DFLTIYYEGTDKI
-552 LYVPTD
+552 YVPVEKID
-558 MLDNIRKYVGGGDG
+558 LIYKYTCKDG
-572 EPKLNKLG
+572 VKPKLNKLG

-750 IVCKNLGMLV
+750 IVCNNLGMLV

-1020 GEFTP
+1020 GEFAP

-1078 FGKVTADMLVYM
+1078 FGKVTDDMLVYM

>member
-1 MNILIKELENLGKF
+1 MNFLDEYF
-15 KEYVSDINKKISP
+15 KYEIGTEI
-28 IVLSGLSSVG
+28 SGLTHELNVFYVQ
-38 KIQLLEATKE
+38 KLCEKY
-48 FADRNICIV
+48 DRNIIVLTSSLFEANKIYDSLVKIHDNTLLFPMDDFLSSMIVASSPELKYKRLETLDKLKSDKKYIIV
-57 TYNELQAKKI
+57 TNLMGY
-67 YKDLKYF
+67 LKYLP
-74 SGNVVYFPK
+74 SANIKNYIDIKQNDVIK
-83 REIASYDYVAE
+83 RDILAEEI
-94 SKDLPY
+94 
-100 ERIETLNKIFEQEKS
+100 NK
-115 AKKNE
+115 
-120 NRLIVITTIEAMMQ
+120 
-134 KMISKEEV
+134 
-142 YKALLEF
+142 
-149 KVGKCFNLE
+149 
-158 ELKQSLIHLGYERAD
+158 LGYHRESLVTMSGEYA
-173 IVDGKGQFSVRGGIL
+173 VRGFIL
-188 DIGTTNTQGVRIE
+188 DLYPIDYEHPIRIE
-201 FWGDEVDSIRSFS
+201 FDG
-214 ITSQRSNKMI
+214 
-224 EEARIYPS
+224 
-232 HELIV
+232 
-237 TKNIDEICKQIETKK
+237 NIID
-252 ENASEENAKNITED
+252 NI
-266 IELIRNG
+266 
-273 DYISKVDKYF
+273 KYF
-283 NEFYDK
+283 NENTQMSTEETNKIKIKAIDEMPSDDKNSLFDYAKNPLVVYVDKSQIEATYTHLYDDII
-289 QSSFMEY
+289 EY
-296 IGEDY
+296 KEANDVKEDLMY
-301 LICLDDIE
+301 SLDDIKDND
-309 KINVRQENIINDN
+309 KIFINLFSTDGIDLKAQSIINY
-322 NQLIETLLEKD
+322 K
-333 RIVPDS
+333 
-339 IKNIAKY
+339 
-346 DVENVENQLIY
+346 ENFL
-357 LYETDLLSDKN
+357 
-368 TTKFSA
+368 
-374 NVFNFKYRDMHFFK
+374 
-388 SELNI
+388 
-393 LTTEIK
+393 
-399 KALDENKRVIVL
+399 
-411 AGNEAGSKKIEALLE
+411 
-426 PEEIKYKYFEKLED
+426 KLESD
-440 SQEKIY
+440 YNKWIKEGKIVYFYLSNNNEK
-446 KNSIEEYLKNKTVI
+446 KQLLKIIPSAHIIMKELEHGFILGKYVI
-460 ISNGS
+460 IS
-465 LSSGFENYETNVMVI
+465 ENDI
-480 TGEDFIASEPKKKKH
+480 EDVKVTYGVYKNNFHVGKKIK
-495 TDSFKQGE
+495 DFNQLE
-503 KVVFADLRAGDY
+503 KGDY
-515 VVHKTQGIGIYIGVN
+515 VVHISHGIGIYQG
-530 TITTADGITK
+530 ITTLSVRGVQK
-540 DYIKVKYKNDDV
+540 DFLTIYYEGTDKI
-552 LYVPTD
+552 YVPVEKID
-558 MLDNIRKYVGGGDG
+558 LIYKYTCKDG
-572 EPKLNKLG
+572 VKPKLNKLG

-724 THRILEDLKRGKIDI
+724 THRILEDLKKGKIDI

-1078 FGKVTADMLVYM
+1078 FGKVTDDMLVYM

>member
-1 MNILIKELENLGKF
+1 MNFLDEYF
-15 KEYVSDINKKISP
+15 KYEIGTEI
-28 IVLSGLSSVG
+28 SGLTHELNVFYVQ
-38 KIQLLEATKE
+38 KLCEKY
-48 FADRNICIV
+48 DRNIIVLTSSLFEANKIYDSLVKIHDNTLLFPMDDFLSSMIVASSPELKYKRLETLDKLKSDKKYIIV
-57 TYNELQAKKI
+57 TNLMGY
-67 YKDLKYF
+67 LKYLP
-74 SGNVVYFPK
+74 SANIKNYIDIKQNDVIK
-83 REIASYDYVAE
+83 REILAE
-94 SKDLPY
+94 
-100 ERIETLNKIFEQEKS
+100 EINK
-115 AKKNE
+115 
-120 NRLIVITTIEAMMQ
+120 
-134 KMISKEEV
+134 
-142 YKALLEF
+142 
-149 KVGKCFNLE
+149 
-158 ELKQSLIHLGYERAD
+158 LGYHRESLVTMSGEYA
-173 IVDGKGQFSVRGGIL
+173 VRGFIL
-188 DIGTTNTQGVRIE
+188 DLYPIDYEHPIRIE
-201 FWGDEVDSIRSFS
+201 FDG
-214 ITSQRSNKMI
+214 
-224 EEARIYPS
+224 
-232 HELIV
+232 
-237 TKNIDEICKQIETKK
+237 NIID
-252 ENASEENAKNITED
+252 NI
-266 IELIRNG
+266 
-273 DYISKVDKYF
+273 KYF
-283 NEFYDK
+283 NENTQMSTEETNKIKIKAIDEMPSDDKNSLFDYAKNPLVVYVDKSQIEATYTHLYDDII
-289 QSSFMEY
+289 EY
-296 IGEDY
+296 KEANDVKEDLMY
-301 LICLDDIE
+301 SLDDIKDND
-309 KINVRQENIINDN
+309 KIFINLFSTDGIDLKAQSIINY
-322 NQLIETLLEKD
+322 K
-333 RIVPDS
+333 
-339 IKNIAKY
+339 
-346 DVENVENQLIY
+346 ENFL
-357 LYETDLLSDKN
+357 
-368 TTKFSA
+368 
-374 NVFNFKYRDMHFFK
+374 
-388 SELNI
+388 
-393 LTTEIK
+393 
-399 KALDENKRVIVL
+399 
-411 AGNEAGSKKIEALLE
+411 
-426 PEEIKYKYFEKLED
+426 KLESD
-440 SQEKIY
+440 YNKWIKEGKIVYFYLSNNNEK
-446 KNSIEEYLKNKTVI
+446 KQLLKIIPSAHIIMKELEHGFILGKYVI
-460 ISNGS
+460 IS
-465 LSSGFENYETNVMVI
+465 ENDI
-480 TGEDFIASEPKKKKH
+480 EDVKVTYGVYKNNFHVGKKIK
-495 TDSFKQGE
+495 DFNQLE
-503 KVVFADLRAGDY
+503 KGDY
-515 VVHKTQGIGIYIGVN
+515 VVHISHGIGIYQG
-530 TITTADGITK
+530 ITTLSVRGVQK
-540 DYIKVKYKNDDV
+540 DFLTIYYEGTDKI
-552 LYVPTD
+552 YVPVEKID
-558 MLDNIRKYVGGGDG
+558 LIYKYTCKDG
-572 EPKLNKLG
+572 VKPKLNKLG

-1020 GEFTP
+1020 GEFAP